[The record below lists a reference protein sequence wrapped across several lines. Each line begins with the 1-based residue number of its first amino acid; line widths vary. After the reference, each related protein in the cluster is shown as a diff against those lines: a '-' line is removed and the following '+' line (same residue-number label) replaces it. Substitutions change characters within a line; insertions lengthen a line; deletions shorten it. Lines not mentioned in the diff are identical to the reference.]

1 MCKIWIFGGT
11 TEGRLLAEY
20 CSREKIPAWVSVAS
34 EYGEE
39 LLRED
44 LLEAENVEN
53 AENLVQNHDMNGR
66 EKSADREGYLA
77 KKNLKNASVSSAVKV
92 LRGRMDR
99 HQMEEFIRN
108 QGIQLVIDATHPH
121 AKLVSEE
128 IQEACRQTGIRLERC
143 LRAEGEQNRGRDWVE
158 VDSIQE
164 AVAFLSSVP
173 GVIFATT
180 GSKELEALC
189 QIPEYPKR
197 VYARVLPISG
207 VLKKCEE
214 LGITGSH
221 LIAMQGP
228 FSTEMNA
235 LFLRQ
240 TKAEWLLTKD
250 SGRAGGFQ
258 EKMEA
263 ARANGTRV
271 VVIRRPE
278 ERGISLNEAMKVL
291 KETDGRTIGE
301 REGIE
306 SEIASAK
313 SKKNIEGVDGE
324 NQEKSNEV
332 ENVPAG
338 EEERKSGTDTVELE
352 ERNKIKPSKTQTV
365 FVTAQKLACDT
376 QKTHLILAGIGMGQ
390 PSQMTGEVLRAIRES
405 DALIGAGRMLESA
418 ERALQDDLLINKE
431 GKIENRQKSATAVEK
446 ERIPGNIRGSYVK
459 CYKAYLPD
467 DVIRIIS
474 EHPEWKQAV
483 ILYSGDTGFFSGAS
497 KMAER
502 LREAG
507 YPFTVYPG
515 ISCIS
520 YLAARLGTH
529 WEDAAI
535 YSAHGREL
543 PVERVMK
550 HLCDPEEAANR
561 AFILMGGKNGAG
573 QFCKRLTQAGYGSVQ
588 VTVGENLSYPEEQI
602 RSGTAEEMGKLEF
615 TDLSLMQLE
624 VLGKIKRGQT
634 EVPNKE
640 KIADDDNIEITNVEK
655 LKMYAQGMVSEKR
668 IQDVQVTESYKND
681 KHKFVLHTNLCQEI
695 PRIMLAAPKS
705 GSGKTLLTC
714 GLLEILRR
722 RGLNPIACKCG
733 PDYIDPMFHRYVLGI
748 PGRNLDSFFLP
759 PEGVREVLADAAREE
774 KAGIAVLEG
783 VMGYYDGLGGT
794 ETAASSWEIAKIT
807 DTPAILL
814 LDCKGASLSAAAMA
828 SGFLHFRE
836 DSQIAGVILNRVSS
850 MYYERLAA
858 AVEEAS
864 GLPVL
869 GYLPES
875 EEYRMESRHLGLFL
889 PGEIDRLRE
898 RIGRLA
904 DQMEK
909 SIAVDRVLE
918 VAGMSLEGENKE
930 KEKTERIERA
940 EKTRKGSEKISPR
953 VRIGVARDEAFCFY
967 YQENFR
973 LLEQMGAEL
982 VYFSPL
988 RDKKIPEGVNGLL
1001 FGGGYPEN
1009 YARELAENA
1018 AMRESVRR
1026 SIAAGMPFLAECGGF
1041 LYLHRTLEGS
1051 DGKHWEMAGVYP
1063 FNAYRTDR
1071 LRRFGYVRL
1080 LTPSGQEIHGHEF
1093 HYWESEEP
1101 GTDWEAVKPT
1111 GNRSWRCIHEK
1122 GAQIGGFPHL
1132 YYASCPEFLRGWL
1145 NVCEKYSEDNGDKF

>member
-20 CSREKIPAWVSVAS
+20 CSREKIEAWVSVAS

-39 LLRED
+39 LLQEELMESGNAGNPD
-44 LLEAENVEN
+44 L
-53 AENLVQNHDMNGR
+53 NHNTC
-66 EKSADREGYLA
+66 LA
-77 KKNLKNASVSSAVKV
+77 KKNLKTVQASSVIKV

-99 HQMEEFIRN
+99 YQMEEFIRN
-108 QGIQLVIDATHPH
+108 QGIHLVIDATHPH
-121 AKLVSEE
+121 ARLVSEE
-128 IQEACRQTGIRLERC
+128 IQEACGRTGVRLERC
-143 LRAEGEQNRGRDWVE
+143 LRAEGEQNKARDWVE

-164 AVAFLSSVP
+164 AVSFLSSVS

-180 GSKELEALC
+180 GSKELEVLC
-189 QIPEYPKR
+189 QIPDYQKR
-197 VYARVLPISG
+197 VYVRVLPTSN
-207 VLKKCEE
+207 VLKKCEK

-228 FSTEMNA
+228 FSTEINT

-258 EKMEA
+258 EKVEA
-263 ARANGTRV
+263 ARENGTRV

-278 ERGISLNEAMKVL
+278 EDGISLEEAMEVL
-291 KETDGRTIGE
+291 KKADEGKVGE
-301 REGIE
+301 
-306 SEIASAK
+306 
-313 SKKNIEGVDGE
+313 
-324 NQEKSNEV
+324 
-332 ENVPAG
+332 
-338 EEERKSGTDTVELE
+338 L
-352 ERNKIKPSKTQTV
+352 
-365 FVTAQKLACDT
+365 
-376 QKTHLILAGIGMGQ
+376 KTHLILAGIGMGQ

-418 ERALQDDLLINKE
+418 ERALQNDLLISKE
-431 GKIENRQKSATAVEK
+431 GKAENRQESAAAVEK
-446 ERIPGNIRGSYVK
+446 ERK

-467 DVIRIIS
+467 EVIQIVS
-474 EHPEWKQAV
+474 KHPEWKQAV

-497 KMAER
+497 RMAER

-515 ISCIS
+515 TSCVS

-543 PVERVMK
+543 SVDRVMK
-550 HLCDPEEAANR
+550 RLCDPEEPAKR

-573 QFCKRLTQAGYGSVQ
+573 QFCERLTQAGYGNVQ
-588 VTVGENLSYPEEQI
+588 VTVGESLSYPEEQI
-602 RSGTAEEMGKLEF
+602 RRGTAEEMKKLEF
-615 TDLSLMQLE
+615 ADLSLMLLE
-624 VLGKIKRGQT
+624 VTDEIKNVKQLKRFEQ
-634 EVPNKE
+634 EDKRLLP
-640 KIADDDNIEITNVEK
+640 ADSVR
-655 LKMYAQGMVSEKR
+655 A
-668 IQDVQVTESYKND
+668 
-681 KHKFVLHTNLCQEI
+681 C

-759 PEGVREVLADAAREE
+759 AEGVRKVLVDAVREE
-774 KAGIAVLEG
+774 QAGIAVLEG

-794 ETAASSWEIAKIT
+794 ETSASSWEIAEIT
-807 DTPAILL
+807 DTPAILV

-828 SGFLHFRE
+828 SGFLHFRKK
-836 DSQIAGVILNRVSS
+836 SHIAGVILNRVSS

-864 GLPVL
+864 GLSVL

-918 VAGMSLEGENKE
+918 VAGMLPLRIENKE
-930 KEKTERIERA
+930 KEKA
-940 EKTRKGSEKISPR
+940 ENESMEAESIAKFPACQEQKVTSR

-988 RDKKIPEGVNGLL
+988 RDKKIPDRVDGLL

-1009 YARELAENA
+1009 YARELAKNA
-1018 AMRESVRR
+1018 AMRESIRR

-1063 FNAYRTDR
+1063 FDAYRTNR

-1080 LTPSGQEIHGHEF
+1080 LTSSGQEIHGHEF
-1093 HYWESEEP
+1093 HYWESEDP

-1122 GAQIGGFPHL
+1122 GGQIGGFPHL
-1132 YYASCPEFLRGWL
+1132 YYASCPDFLRKWL
-1145 NVCEKYSEDNGDKF
+1145 DECAKGSQQKYTN

>member
-20 CSREKIPAWVSVAS
+20 CSREKIEAWVSVAS

-39 LLRED
+39 LLQEELMESGNAGNPD
-44 LLEAENVEN
+44 L
-53 AENLVQNHDMNGR
+53 NHNTC
-66 EKSADREGYLA
+66 LA
-77 KKNLKNASVSSAVKV
+77 KKNLKTVQASSVIKV

-99 HQMEEFIRN
+99 YQMEEFIRN
-108 QGIQLVIDATHPH
+108 QGIHLVIDATHPH
-121 AKLVSEE
+121 ARLVSEE
-128 IQEACRQTGIRLERC
+128 IQEACGRTGVRLERC
-143 LRAEGEQNRGRDWVE
+143 LRAEGEQNKARDWVE

-164 AVAFLSSVP
+164 AVSFLSSVS

-189 QIPEYPKR
+189 QIPDYQKR
-197 VYARVLPISG
+197 VYARVLPTSN
-207 VLKKCEE
+207 VLKKCEK

-228 FSTEMNA
+228 FSTEMNT

-263 ARANGTRV
+263 ARENGTRV

-278 ERGISLNEAMKVL
+278 EDGISLEEAMEVL
-291 KETDGRTIGE
+291 KKADEGKVGE
-301 REGIE
+301 
-306 SEIASAK
+306 
-313 SKKNIEGVDGE
+313 
-324 NQEKSNEV
+324 
-332 ENVPAG
+332 
-338 EEERKSGTDTVELE
+338 L
-352 ERNKIKPSKTQTV
+352 
-365 FVTAQKLACDT
+365 
-376 QKTHLILAGIGMGQ
+376 KTHLILAGIGMGQ

-418 ERALQDDLLINKE
+418 ERALQNNLLISKE
-431 GKIENRQKSATAVEK
+431 GKAENRQESAAAVEK
-446 ERIPGNIRGSYVK
+446 ETK

-467 DVIRIIS
+467 DVIQIVS
-474 EHPEWKQAV
+474 KHPEWKQAV

-497 KMAER
+497 RMAER

-515 ISCIS
+515 TSCVS

-543 PVERVMK
+543 SVDRVMK
-550 HLCDPEEAANR
+550 RLCDPEEPAKR

-573 QFCKRLTQAGYGSVQ
+573 QFCERLTQAGYGNVQ

-602 RSGTAEEMGKLEF
+602 RSGTAEEMKKMEF
-615 TDLSLMQLE
+615 ADLSLMLLE
-624 VLGKIKRGQT
+624 VTDEIKNVKQLKRFEQ
-634 EVPNKE
+634 EDKRLLP
-640 KIADDDNIEITNVEK
+640 ADSV
-655 LKMYAQGMVSEKR
+655 GV
-668 IQDVQVTESYKND
+668 
-681 KHKFVLHTNLCQEI
+681 F

-714 GLLEILRR
+714 GLLEVLRR

-759 PEGVREVLADAAREE
+759 TEGVREVLVDAVREE
-774 KAGIAVLEG
+774 QAGIAVLEG

-794 ETAASSWEIAKIT
+794 ETSASSWEIAEIT
-807 DTPAILL
+807 DTPAILV

-828 SGFLHFRE
+828 SGFLHFRKK
-836 DSQIAGVILNRVSS
+836 SHIAGVILNRVSS

-909 SIAVDRVLE
+909 SIAVERVLE
-918 VAGMSLEGENKE
+918 VAGMLPLRIENKE
-930 KEKTERIERA
+930 KEKA
-940 EKTRKGSEKISPR
+940 ENESMEAESIAKFPACQEQKVTSR

-988 RDKKIPEGVNGLL
+988 RDKKIPDRVDGLL

-1009 YARELAENA
+1009 YARELAKNA
-1018 AMRESVRR
+1018 AMRESIRR

-1063 FNAYRTDR
+1063 FDAYRTNR
-1071 LRRFGYVRL
+1071 LRRFGYVSL
-1080 LTPSGQEIHGHEF
+1080 LTSSGQEIHGHEF
-1093 HYWESEEP
+1093 HYWESEDP

-1122 GAQIGGFPHL
+1122 GGQIGGFPHL
-1132 YYASCPEFLRGWL
+1132 YYASCPDFLRKWL
-1145 NVCEKYSEDNGDKF
+1145 DVCAKGSQKKYIN

>member
-20 CSREKIPAWVSVAS
+20 CSREKIEAWVSVAS

-39 LLRED
+39 LLQEELMESGNAGNPD
-44 LLEAENVEN
+44 L
-53 AENLVQNHDMNGR
+53 NHNTC
-66 EKSADREGYLA
+66 LA
-77 KKNLKNASVSSAVKV
+77 KKNLKTVQASSVIKV

-99 HQMEEFIRN
+99 YQMEEFIRN
-108 QGIQLVIDATHPH
+108 QGIHLVIDATHPH
-121 AKLVSEE
+121 ARLVSEE
-128 IQEACRQTGIRLERC
+128 IQEACGRTGVRLERC
-143 LRAEGEQNRGRDWVE
+143 LRAEGEQNKARDWVE

-164 AVAFLSSVP
+164 AVSFLSSVS

-189 QIPEYPKR
+189 QIPDYQKR
-197 VYARVLPISG
+197 VYARVLPTSN
-207 VLKKCEE
+207 VLKKCEK

-228 FSTEMNA
+228 FSTEMNT

-258 EKMEA
+258 EKVEA
-263 ARANGTRV
+263 ARENGTRV

-278 ERGISLNEAMKVL
+278 EDGISLEEAMEVL
-291 KETDGRTIGE
+291 KKADEGNVGE
-301 REGIE
+301 
-306 SEIASAK
+306 
-313 SKKNIEGVDGE
+313 
-324 NQEKSNEV
+324 
-332 ENVPAG
+332 
-338 EEERKSGTDTVELE
+338 L
-352 ERNKIKPSKTQTV
+352 
-365 FVTAQKLACDT
+365 
-376 QKTHLILAGIGMGQ
+376 KTHLILAGIGMGQ

-418 ERALQDDLLINKE
+418 ERALQNDLLISKE
-431 GKIENRQKSATAVEK
+431 GKAENRQESAAAVEK
-446 ERIPGNIRGSYVK
+446 ETK

-467 DVIRIIS
+467 DVIQIVS
-474 EHPEWKQAV
+474 KHPEWKQAV

-497 KMAER
+497 RMAER

-515 ISCIS
+515 TSCVS

-543 PVERVMK
+543 SVDRVMK
-550 HLCDPEEAANR
+550 RLCDPEEPAKR

-573 QFCKRLTQAGYGSVQ
+573 QFCERLTQAGYGNVQ

-602 RSGTAEEMGKLEF
+602 RSGTAEEMKKLEF
-615 TDLSLMQLE
+615 ADLSLILLE
-624 VLGKIKRGQT
+624 VTDEIKNVKQLKRFEQ
-634 EVPNKE
+634 EDKRLLS
-640 KIADDDNIEITNVEK
+640 ADSV
-655 LKMYAQGMVSEKR
+655 GV
-668 IQDVQVTESYKND
+668 
-681 KHKFVLHTNLCQEI
+681 F

-714 GLLEILRR
+714 GLLEVLRR

-733 PDYIDPMFHRYVLGI
+733 PDYIDPMFHRYVLGT
-748 PGRNLDSFFLP
+748 PGRNLDSFFMP
-759 PEGVREVLADAAREE
+759 AEGVRKVLVDAVREE
-774 KAGIAVLEG
+774 QAGIAVLEG

-794 ETAASSWEIAKIT
+794 ETSASSWEIAEIT
-807 DTPAILL
+807 DTPAILV
-814 LDCKGASLSAAAMA
+814 LDCKGSSLSAAAMA
-828 SGFLHFRE
+828 SGFLHFRKK
-836 DSQIAGVILNRVSS
+836 SHIAGVILNRVSS

-909 SIAVDRVLE
+909 SIAVERVLE
-918 VAGMSLEGENKE
+918 VAGMLPLRIENKE
-930 KEKTERIERA
+930 KEKA
-940 EKTRKGSEKISPR
+940 ENESMEAESIAKFPACQEQKVTSR

-988 RDKKIPEGVNGLL
+988 RDKKIPDRVDGLL

-1009 YARELAENA
+1009 YARELAKNA
-1018 AMRESVRR
+1018 AMRESIRR

-1063 FNAYRTDR
+1063 FDAYRTNR

-1080 LTPSGQEIHGHEF
+1080 LTSSGQEIHGHEF
-1093 HYWESEEP
+1093 HYWESEDP

-1122 GAQIGGFPHL
+1122 GGQIGGFPHL
-1132 YYASCPEFLRGWL
+1132 YYASCPDFLRKWL
-1145 NVCEKYSEDNGDKF
+1145 DVCAKGSQQKYIN

>member
-20 CSREKIPAWVSVAS
+20 CSREKIEAWVSVAS

-39 LLRED
+39 LLQEELMESGNAGNPD
-44 LLEAENVEN
+44 L
-53 AENLVQNHDMNGR
+53 NHNTC
-66 EKSADREGYLA
+66 LA
-77 KKNLKNASVSSAVKV
+77 KKNLKTVQASSVIKV

-99 HQMEEFIRN
+99 YQMEEFIRN
-108 QGIQLVIDATHPH
+108 QGIHLVIDATHPH
-121 AKLVSEE
+121 ARLVSEE
-128 IQEACRQTGIRLERC
+128 IQEACGRTGVRLERC
-143 LRAEGEQNRGRDWVE
+143 LRAEGEQNKARDWVE

-164 AVAFLSSVP
+164 AVSFLSSVS

-189 QIPEYPKR
+189 QIPDYQKR
-197 VYARVLPISG
+197 VYARVLPTSN
-207 VLKKCEE
+207 VLKKCEK

-228 FSTEMNA
+228 FSTEMNT

-258 EKMEA
+258 EKVEA
-263 ARANGTRV
+263 ARENGTRV
-271 VVIRRPE
+271 VVIRRPKE
-278 ERGISLNEAMKVL
+278 DGISLEEAMEVL
-291 KETDGRTIGE
+291 KKADEGNVGE
-301 REGIE
+301 REGRGGEDIE
-306 SEIASAK
+306 REIASAK
-313 SKKNIEGVDGE
+313 RKKNIEGVDGE
-324 NQEKSNEV
+324 NQRKSNV
-332 ENVPAG
+332 
-338 EEERKSGTDTVELE
+338 VEL
-352 ERNKIKPSKTQTV
+352 
-365 FVTAQKLACDT
+365 
-376 QKTHLILAGIGMGQ
+376 KTHLILAGIGMGQ

-418 ERALQDDLLINKE
+418 ERALQNDLLISKE
-431 GKIENRQKSATAVEK
+431 GKAENRQESAAAVEK
-446 ERIPGNIRGSYVK
+446 ETK

-467 DVIRIIS
+467 DVIQIVS
-474 EHPEWKQAV
+474 KHPEWKQAV

-497 KMAER
+497 RMAER

-515 ISCIS
+515 TSCVT

-543 PVERVMK
+543 SVDRVMK
-550 HLCDPEEAANR
+550 HLCDPEEPAKR

-573 QFCKRLTQAGYGSVQ
+573 QFCERLTQAGYGNVQ

-602 RSGTAEEMGKLEF
+602 RSGTAEEMKKLEF
-615 TDLSLMQLE
+615 ADLSLMLLE
-624 VLGKIKRGQT
+624 VTDEIKNVKQLKRFEQ
-634 EVPNKE
+634 EDKRLLP
-640 KIADDDNIEITNVEK
+640 ADSV
-655 LKMYAQGMVSEKR
+655 GV
-668 IQDVQVTESYKND
+668 
-681 KHKFVLHTNLCQEI
+681 F

-714 GLLEILRR
+714 GLLEVLRR

-759 PEGVREVLADAAREE
+759 TEGVRKVLVDAVREE
-774 KAGIAVLEG
+774 QAGIAVLEG

-794 ETAASSWEIAKIT
+794 ETSASSWEIAEIT
-807 DTPAILL
+807 DTPAILV

-828 SGFLHFRE
+828 SGFLHFRKN
-836 DSQIAGVILNRVSS
+836 SHIVGVILNRVSS

-918 VAGMSLEGENKE
+918 VAGMLPLRIENKE
-930 KEKTERIERA
+930 KEKA
-940 EKTRKGSEKISPR
+940 ENESMEAESIAKFPACQEQKVTSR

-988 RDKKIPEGVNGLL
+988 RDKKIPDRVDGLL

-1009 YARELAENA
+1009 YARELAKNT
-1018 AMRESVRR
+1018 AMRESIRR

-1063 FNAYRTDR
+1063 FDAYRTNR

-1080 LTPSGQEIHGHEF
+1080 LTSSGQEIHGHEF
-1093 HYWESEEP
+1093 HYWESEDP

-1122 GAQIGGFPHL
+1122 GGQIGGFPHL
-1132 YYASCPEFLRGWL
+1132 YYASCPDFLRKWL
-1145 NVCEKYSEDNGDKF
+1145 DVCAKGSQQKYIN

>member
-20 CSREKIPAWVSVAS
+20 CSREKIEAWVSVAS

-39 LLRED
+39 LLQEELMESGNAGNQD
-44 LLEAENVEN
+44 L
-53 AENLVQNHDMNGR
+53 NHNTC
-66 EKSADREGYLA
+66 LA
-77 KKNLKNASVSSAVKV
+77 KKNLKTVQASSVIKV

-99 HQMEEFIRN
+99 YQMEEFIRN
-108 QGIQLVIDATHPH
+108 QGIHLVIDATHPH
-121 AKLVSEE
+121 ARLVSEE
-128 IQEACRQTGIRLERC
+128 IQEACGRTGVRLERC
-143 LRAEGEQNRGRDWVE
+143 LRAEGEQNKARDWVE

-164 AVAFLSSVP
+164 AVSFLSSVS

-189 QIPEYPKR
+189 QIPDYQKR
-197 VYARVLPISG
+197 VYARVLPTSN
-207 VLKKCEE
+207 VLKKCEK

-228 FSTEMNA
+228 FSTEMNT
-235 LFLRQ
+235 LFLRE

-258 EKMEA
+258 EKVEA
-263 ARANGTRV
+263 ARENGTRV

-278 ERGISLNEAMKVL
+278 ENGISLEEAMEVL
-291 KETDGRTIGE
+291 KKADEGKVGE
-301 REGIE
+301 
-306 SEIASAK
+306 
-313 SKKNIEGVDGE
+313 
-324 NQEKSNEV
+324 
-332 ENVPAG
+332 
-338 EEERKSGTDTVELE
+338 L
-352 ERNKIKPSKTQTV
+352 
-365 FVTAQKLACDT
+365 
-376 QKTHLILAGIGMGQ
+376 KTHLILAGIGMGQ

-418 ERALQDDLLINKE
+418 ERALQNNLLISKE
-431 GKIENRQKSATAVEK
+431 GKAENRQKSAAAVEK
-446 ERIPGNIRGSYVK
+446 ERK

-467 DVIRIIS
+467 DVIQIVS
-474 EHPEWKQAV
+474 KHPEWKQAV

-497 KMAER
+497 RMAER

-515 ISCIS
+515 TSCVS
-520 YLAARLGTH
+520 YLSARLGTH

-543 PVERVMK
+543 SVDRVMK
-550 HLCDPEEAANR
+550 RLCDPEEPAKR

-573 QFCKRLTQAGYGSVQ
+573 QFCERLTQAGYGNVQ

-602 RSGTAEEMGKLEF
+602 RSGTAEEMKKLEF
-615 TDLSLMQLE
+615 ADLSLMLLE
-624 VLGKIKRGQT
+624 VTDEIKNVKQLKRFEQ
-634 EVPNKE
+634 EDKLLLP
-640 KIADDDNIEITNVEK
+640 ADSV
-655 LKMYAQGMVSEKR
+655 GV
-668 IQDVQVTESYKND
+668 
-681 KHKFVLHTNLCQEI
+681 F

-714 GLLEILRR
+714 GLLEVLRR

-759 PEGVREVLADAAREE
+759 AEGVRKVLVDAVREE
-774 KAGIAVLEG
+774 QAEIAVLEG

-794 ETAASSWEIAKIT
+794 ETSASSWEIAEIT
-807 DTPAILL
+807 DTPAILV

-828 SGFLHFRE
+828 SGFLHFRKK
-836 DSQIAGVILNRVSS
+836 SHIAGVILNRVSS

-909 SIAVDRVLE
+909 SIAVERVLE
-918 VAGMSLEGENKE
+918 VAGMLPLRIENKE
-930 KEKTERIERA
+930 KEKA
-940 EKTRKGSEKISPR
+940 ENESREAESIAKFPACQEQKVTSR

-988 RDKKIPEGVNGLL
+988 RDKKIPNRVDGLL

-1018 AMRESVRR
+1018 AMRESIRR

-1063 FNAYRTDR
+1063 FDAYRTNR

-1080 LTPSGQEIHGHEF
+1080 LTSSGQEIHGHEF
-1093 HYWESEEP
+1093 HYWESEDP

-1122 GAQIGGFPHL
+1122 GGQIGGFPHL
-1132 YYASCPEFLRGWL
+1132 YYASCPDFLRKWL
-1145 NVCEKYSEDNGDKF
+1145 DVCAKGSQQKYIN

>member
-20 CSREKIPAWVSVAS
+20 CSREKIEAWVSVAS

-39 LLRED
+39 LLQEELMESGNAGNPD
-44 LLEAENVEN
+44 L
-53 AENLVQNHDMNGR
+53 NHNTC
-66 EKSADREGYLA
+66 LA
-77 KKNLKNASVSSAVKV
+77 KKNLKTVQASSVIKV

-99 HQMEEFIRN
+99 YQMEEFIRN
-108 QGIQLVIDATHPH
+108 QGIHLVIDATHPH
-121 AKLVSEE
+121 ARLVSEE
-128 IQEACRQTGIRLERC
+128 IQEACGRTGVRLERC
-143 LRAEGEQNRGRDWVE
+143 LRAEGEQNKARDWVE

-164 AVAFLSSVP
+164 AVSFLSSVS

-180 GSKELEALC
+180 GSKELEVLC
-189 QIPEYPKR
+189 QIPDYQKR
-197 VYARVLPISG
+197 VYVRVLPTSN
-207 VLKKCEE
+207 VLKKCEK

-228 FSTEMNA
+228 FSTEINT

-258 EKMEA
+258 EKVEA
-263 ARANGTRV
+263 ARENGTRV

-278 ERGISLNEAMKVL
+278 EDGISLEEAMEVL
-291 KETDGRTIGE
+291 KKADEGKVGE
-301 REGIE
+301 
-306 SEIASAK
+306 
-313 SKKNIEGVDGE
+313 
-324 NQEKSNEV
+324 
-332 ENVPAG
+332 
-338 EEERKSGTDTVELE
+338 L
-352 ERNKIKPSKTQTV
+352 
-365 FVTAQKLACDT
+365 
-376 QKTHLILAGIGMGQ
+376 KTHLILAGIGMGQ

-418 ERALQDDLLINKE
+418 ERALQNDLLISKE
-431 GKIENRQKSATAVEK
+431 GKAENRQESAAAVEK
-446 ERIPGNIRGSYVK
+446 ERK

-467 DVIRIIS
+467 EVIQIVS
-474 EHPEWKQAV
+474 KHPEWKQAV

-497 KMAER
+497 RMAER

-515 ISCIS
+515 TSCVS

-543 PVERVMK
+543 SVDRVMK
-550 HLCDPEEAANR
+550 RLCDPEEPAKR

-573 QFCKRLTQAGYGSVQ
+573 QFCERLTQAGYGNVQ
-588 VTVGENLSYPEEQI
+588 VTVGESLSYPEEQI
-602 RSGTAEEMGKLEF
+602 RSGTAEEMRKLEF
-615 TDLSLMQLE
+615 ADLSLMLLE
-624 VLGKIKRGQT
+624 VTDEIKNVKQLKRFEQ
-634 EVPNKE
+634 EDKRLLP
-640 KIADDDNIEITNVEK
+640 ADSV
-655 LKMYAQGMVSEKR
+655 GV
-668 IQDVQVTESYKND
+668 
-681 KHKFVLHTNLCQEI
+681 F

-748 PGRNLDSFFLP
+748 PGRNLDSFFMP
-759 PEGVREVLADAAREE
+759 AEGVRKVLVDAVREE
-774 KAGIAVLEG
+774 QAGIAVLEG

-794 ETAASSWEIAKIT
+794 ETSASSWEIAEIT
-807 DTPAILL
+807 DTPAILV

-828 SGFLHFRE
+828 SGFLHFRKK
-836 DSQIAGVILNRVSS
+836 SHIAGVILNRVSS

-918 VAGMSLEGENKE
+918 VAGMLPLRIENKE
-930 KEKTERIERA
+930 KEKA
-940 EKTRKGSEKISPR
+940 ENESMEAESIAKFPACQEQKVTSR

-988 RDKKIPEGVNGLL
+988 RDKKIPDRVDGLL

-1009 YARELAENA
+1009 YARELAKNA
-1018 AMRESVRR
+1018 AMRESIRR

-1063 FNAYRTDR
+1063 FDAYRTNR

-1080 LTPSGQEIHGHEF
+1080 LTSSGQEIHGHEF
-1093 HYWESEEP
+1093 HYWESEDT

-1122 GAQIGGFPHL
+1122 GGQIVPR
-1132 YYASCPEFLRGWL
+1132 CI
-1145 NVCEKYSEDNGDKF
+1145 

>member
-20 CSREKIPAWVSVAS
+20 CSREKIEAWVSVAS

-39 LLRED
+39 LLQEELMESGNAGNPD
-44 LLEAENVEN
+44 L
-53 AENLVQNHDMNGR
+53 NHNTC
-66 EKSADREGYLA
+66 LA
-77 KKNLKNASVSSAVKV
+77 KKNLKTVQASSVIKV

-99 HQMEEFIRN
+99 YQMEEFIRN
-108 QGIQLVIDATHPH
+108 QGIHLVIDATHPH
-121 AKLVSEE
+121 ARLVSEE
-128 IQEACRQTGIRLERC
+128 IQEACGRTGVRLERC
-143 LRAEGEQNRGRDWVE
+143 LRAEGEQNKARDWVE

-164 AVAFLSSVP
+164 AVSFLSSVS

-180 GSKELEALC
+180 GSKELEVLC
-189 QIPEYPKR
+189 QIPDYQKR
-197 VYARVLPISG
+197 VYARVLPTSN
-207 VLKKCEE
+207 VLKKCEK

-228 FSTEMNA
+228 FSTEMNT

-258 EKMEA
+258 EKVEA
-263 ARANGTRV
+263 ARENGTRV

-278 ERGISLNEAMKVL
+278 EDGISLEEAMEVL
-291 KETDGRTIGE
+291 KKADEGKVGE
-301 REGIE
+301 
-306 SEIASAK
+306 
-313 SKKNIEGVDGE
+313 
-324 NQEKSNEV
+324 
-332 ENVPAG
+332 
-338 EEERKSGTDTVELE
+338 L
-352 ERNKIKPSKTQTV
+352 
-365 FVTAQKLACDT
+365 
-376 QKTHLILAGIGMGQ
+376 KTHLILAGIGMGQ

-418 ERALQDDLLINKE
+418 ERALQNDLLISKE
-431 GKIENRQKSATAVEK
+431 GKAENRQESAAAVEK
-446 ERIPGNIRGSYVK
+446 ERK

-467 DVIRIIS
+467 DVIQIVS
-474 EHPEWKQAV
+474 KHPEWKQAV

-497 KMAER
+497 RMAER

-515 ISCIS
+515 TSCVS

-543 PVERVMK
+543 SVDRVMK
-550 HLCDPEEAANR
+550 RLCDPEEPAKR

-573 QFCKRLTQAGYGSVQ
+573 QFCERLTQAGYGNVQ

-602 RSGTAEEMGKLEF
+602 RSGTAEEMKKLEF
-615 TDLSLMQLE
+615 ADLSLILLE
-624 VLGKIKRGQT
+624 VTDEIKNVKQLKRFEQ
-634 EVPNKE
+634 EDKRLLP
-640 KIADDDNIEITNVEK
+640 ADSV
-655 LKMYAQGMVSEKR
+655 GV
-668 IQDVQVTESYKND
+668 
-681 KHKFVLHTNLCQEI
+681 F

-714 GLLEILRR
+714 GLLEVLRR

-759 PEGVREVLADAAREE
+759 AEGVRKVLVDAVREE
-774 KAGIAVLEG
+774 QAGIAVLEG

-794 ETAASSWEIAKIT
+794 ETSASSWEIAEIT
-807 DTPAILL
+807 DTPAILV

-828 SGFLHFRE
+828 SGFLHFRKK
-836 DSQIAGVILNRVSS
+836 SHIAGVILNRVSS

-909 SIAVDRVLE
+909 SIAVERVLE
-918 VAGMSLEGENKE
+918 VAGMLPLRIENKE
-930 KEKTERIERA
+930 KEKA
-940 EKTRKGSEKISPR
+940 ENESMEAESIAKFPACQEQKVTSR

-988 RDKKIPEGVNGLL
+988 RDKKIPDRVDGLL

-1009 YARELAENA
+1009 YARELAKNA
-1018 AMRESVRR
+1018 AMRESIRR

-1063 FNAYRTDR
+1063 FDAYRTNR

-1080 LTPSGQEIHGHEF
+1080 LTSSGQEIHGHEF
-1093 HYWESEEP
+1093 HYWESEDP

-1122 GAQIGGFPHL
+1122 GGQIGGFPHL
-1132 YYASCPEFLRGWL
+1132 YYASCPDFLRKWL
-1145 NVCEKYSEDNGDKF
+1145 DECAKGSQQKYTN

>member
-20 CSREKIPAWVSVAS
+20 CSREKIEAWVSVAS

-39 LLRED
+39 LLQEELMESGNAGNPD
-44 LLEAENVEN
+44 L
-53 AENLVQNHDMNGR
+53 NHNTC
-66 EKSADREGYLA
+66 LA
-77 KKNLKNASVSSAVKV
+77 KKNLKTVQASSVIKV

-99 HQMEEFIRN
+99 YQMEEFIRN
-108 QGIQLVIDATHPH
+108 QGIHLVIDATHPH
-121 AKLVSEE
+121 ARLVSEE
-128 IQEACRQTGIRLERC
+128 IQEACGRTGVRLERC
-143 LRAEGEQNRGRDWVE
+143 LRAEGEQNKARDWVE

-164 AVAFLSSVP
+164 AVSFLSSVS

-189 QIPEYPKR
+189 QIPDYQKR
-197 VYARVLPISG
+197 VYARVLPTSN
-207 VLKKCEE
+207 VLKKCEK

-228 FSTEMNA
+228 FSTEMNT

-258 EKMEA
+258 EKVEA
-263 ARANGTRV
+263 ARENGTRV

-278 ERGISLNEAMKVL
+278 EDGISLEEAMEVL
-291 KETDGRTIGE
+291 KKADEGKVGE
-301 REGIE
+301 
-306 SEIASAK
+306 
-313 SKKNIEGVDGE
+313 
-324 NQEKSNEV
+324 
-332 ENVPAG
+332 
-338 EEERKSGTDTVELE
+338 L
-352 ERNKIKPSKTQTV
+352 
-365 FVTAQKLACDT
+365 
-376 QKTHLILAGIGMGQ
+376 KTHLILAGIGMGQ

-418 ERALQDDLLINKE
+418 ERALQNDLLISKE
-431 GKIENRQKSATAVEK
+431 GKAENRQESAAAVEK
-446 ERIPGNIRGSYVK
+446 ERK

-467 DVIRIIS
+467 DVIQIVS
-474 EHPEWKQAV
+474 KHPEWRQAV

-497 KMAER
+497 RMAER

-515 ISCIS
+515 TSCVS

-543 PVERVMK
+543 SVDRVMK
-550 HLCDPEEAANR
+550 RLCDPEEPAKR

-573 QFCKRLTQAGYGSVQ
+573 QFCERLTQAGYGNVQ

-602 RSGTAEEMGKLEF
+602 RSGTAEEMKKLEF
-615 TDLSLMQLE
+615 ADLSLILLE
-624 VLGKIKRGQT
+624 VTDEIKNVKQLKRFEQ
-634 EVPNKE
+634 EDKRLLP
-640 KIADDDNIEITNVEK
+640 ADSV
-655 LKMYAQGMVSEKR
+655 GV
-668 IQDVQVTESYKND
+668 
-681 KHKFVLHTNLCQEI
+681 F

-714 GLLEILRR
+714 GLLEVLRR

-759 PEGVREVLADAAREE
+759 AEGVREVLVDAVREE
-774 KAGIAVLEG
+774 QAGIAVLEG

-794 ETAASSWEIAKIT
+794 ETSASSWEIAEIT
-807 DTPAILL
+807 DTPAILV

-828 SGFLHFRE
+828 SGFLHFRKK
-836 DSQIAGVILNRVSS
+836 SHIVGVILNRVSS

-909 SIAVDRVLE
+909 SIAVERVLE
-918 VAGMSLEGENKE
+918 VAGMLPLRIENKE
-930 KEKTERIERA
+930 KEKA
-940 EKTRKGSEKISPR
+940 ENESMEAESIAKFPACQEQKVTSR

-988 RDKKIPEGVNGLL
+988 RDKKIPDRVDGLL

-1009 YARELAENA
+1009 YARELAKNA
-1018 AMRESVRR
+1018 AMRESIRR

-1063 FNAYRTDR
+1063 FDAYRTNR

-1080 LTPSGQEIHGHEF
+1080 LTSSGQEIHGHEF
-1093 HYWESEEP
+1093 HYWESEDP

-1122 GAQIGGFPHL
+1122 GGQIGGFPHL
-1132 YYASCPEFLRGWL
+1132 YYASCPDFLRKWL
-1145 NVCEKYSEDNGDKF
+1145 DVCAKGSQKKYIN

>member
-20 CSREKIPAWVSVAS
+20 CSREKIEAWVSVAS

-39 LLRED
+39 LLQEELMESGNAGNPD
-44 LLEAENVEN
+44 L
-53 AENLVQNHDMNGR
+53 NHNTC
-66 EKSADREGYLA
+66 LA
-77 KKNLKNASVSSAVKV
+77 KKNLKTVQASSVIKV

-99 HQMEEFIRN
+99 YQMEEFIRN
-108 QGIQLVIDATHPH
+108 QGIHLVIDATHPH
-121 AKLVSEE
+121 ARLVSEE
-128 IQEACRQTGIRLERC
+128 IQEACGRTGVRLERC
-143 LRAEGEQNRGRDWVE
+143 LRAEGEQNKARDWVE

-164 AVAFLSSVP
+164 AVSFLSSVS

-189 QIPEYPKR
+189 QIPDYQKR
-197 VYARVLPISG
+197 VYARVLPTSN
-207 VLKKCEE
+207 VLKKCEK

-228 FSTEMNA
+228 FSTEMNT

-258 EKMEA
+258 EKVEA
-263 ARANGTRV
+263 ARENGTRV

-278 ERGISLNEAMKVL
+278 EDGISLEEAMEVL
-291 KETDGRTIGE
+291 KKADEGNVGE
-301 REGIE
+301 
-306 SEIASAK
+306 
-313 SKKNIEGVDGE
+313 
-324 NQEKSNEV
+324 
-332 ENVPAG
+332 
-338 EEERKSGTDTVELE
+338 L
-352 ERNKIKPSKTQTV
+352 
-365 FVTAQKLACDT
+365 
-376 QKTHLILAGIGMGQ
+376 KTHLILAGIGMGQ

-418 ERALQDDLLINKE
+418 ERALQNDLLISKE
-431 GKIENRQKSATAVEK
+431 GKAENRQESAAAVEK
-446 ERIPGNIRGSYVK
+446 ETK

-467 DVIRIIS
+467 DVIQIVS
-474 EHPEWKQAV
+474 KHPEWKQAV

-497 KMAER
+497 RMAER

-515 ISCIS
+515 TSCVS

-543 PVERVMK
+543 SVDRVMK
-550 HLCDPEEAANR
+550 RLCDPEEPAKR

-573 QFCKRLTQAGYGSVQ
+573 QFCERLTQAGYGNVQ

-602 RSGTAEEMGKLEF
+602 RSGTAEEMRKLEF
-615 TDLSLMQLE
+615 ADLSLMLLE
-624 VLGKIKRGQT
+624 VTDEIKNVKQLKRFEQ
-634 EVPNKE
+634 EDKRLLP
-640 KIADDDNIEITNVEK
+640 ADSV
-655 LKMYAQGMVSEKR
+655 GV
-668 IQDVQVTESYKND
+668 
-681 KHKFVLHTNLCQEI
+681 F

-714 GLLEILRR
+714 GLLEVLRR

-759 PEGVREVLADAAREE
+759 AEGVREVLVDVVREE
-774 KAGIAVLEG
+774 QAGIAVLEG

-794 ETAASSWEIAKIT
+794 ETSASSWEIAEIT
-807 DTPAILL
+807 DTPAILV

-828 SGFLHFRE
+828 SGFLHFRKK
-836 DSQIAGVILNRVSS
+836 SHIAGVILNRVSS

-909 SIAVDRVLE
+909 SIAVERVLE
-918 VAGMSLEGENKE
+918 VAGMLPLRIENKE
-930 KEKTERIERA
+930 KEKA
-940 EKTRKGSEKISPR
+940 ENESMEAESIAKFPACQEQKVTSR

-988 RDKKIPEGVNGLL
+988 RDKKIPDRVDGLL

-1009 YARELAENA
+1009 YARELAKNA
-1018 AMRESVRR
+1018 AMRESIRR

-1063 FNAYRTDR
+1063 FDAYRTNR

-1080 LTPSGQEIHGHEF
+1080 LTSSGQEIHGHEF
-1093 HYWESEEP
+1093 HYWESEDP

-1122 GAQIGGFPHL
+1122 GGQIGGFPHL
-1132 YYASCPEFLRGWL
+1132 YYASCPDFLRKWL
-1145 NVCEKYSEDNGDKF
+1145 DVCAKGSQQKYIN

>member
-20 CSREKIPAWVSVAS
+20 CSREKIEAWVSVAS

-39 LLRED
+39 LLQEELMESGNAGNPD
-44 LLEAENVEN
+44 L
-53 AENLVQNHDMNGR
+53 NHNTC
-66 EKSADREGYLA
+66 LA
-77 KKNLKNASVSSAVKV
+77 KKNLKTVQASSVIKV

-99 HQMEEFIRN
+99 YQMEEFIRN
-108 QGIQLVIDATHPH
+108 QGIHLVIDATHPH
-121 AKLVSEE
+121 ARLVSEE
-128 IQEACRQTGIRLERC
+128 IQEACGRTGVRLERC
-143 LRAEGEQNRGRDWVE
+143 LRAEGEQNKARDWVE

-164 AVAFLSSVP
+164 AVSFLSSVS

-180 GSKELEALC
+180 GSKELEVLC
-189 QIPEYPKR
+189 QIPDYQKR
-197 VYARVLPISG
+197 VYARVLPTSN
-207 VLKKCEE
+207 VLKKCEK

-228 FSTEMNA
+228 FSTEMNT

-258 EKMEA
+258 EKVEA
-263 ARANGTRV
+263 ARENGTRV

-278 ERGISLNEAMKVL
+278 EDGISLEEAMEVL
-291 KETDGRTIGE
+291 KKADEGNVGE
-301 REGIE
+301 
-306 SEIASAK
+306 
-313 SKKNIEGVDGE
+313 
-324 NQEKSNEV
+324 
-332 ENVPAG
+332 
-338 EEERKSGTDTVELE
+338 L
-352 ERNKIKPSKTQTV
+352 
-365 FVTAQKLACDT
+365 
-376 QKTHLILAGIGMGQ
+376 KTHLILAGIGMGQ

-418 ERALQDDLLINKE
+418 ERALQNDLLISKE
-431 GKIENRQKSATAVEK
+431 GKAENRQESAAAMEK
-446 ERIPGNIRGSYVK
+446 ERKY
-459 CYKAYLPD
+459 YKAYLPD
-467 DVIRIIS
+467 DVIQIVS
-474 EHPEWKQAV
+474 KHPEWKQAV

-497 KMAER
+497 RMAER

-515 ISCIS
+515 TSCVS

-543 PVERVMK
+543 SVDRVMK
-550 HLCDPEEAANR
+550 RLCDPEEPAKR

-573 QFCKRLTQAGYGSVQ
+573 QFCERLTQAGYGNVQ

-602 RSGTAEEMGKLEF
+602 RSGTAEEMKKLEF
-615 TDLSLMQLE
+615 ADLSLILLE
-624 VLGKIKRGQT
+624 VTDEIKNVKQLKRFEQ
-634 EVPNKE
+634 EDKRLLP
-640 KIADDDNIEITNVEK
+640 ADSV
-655 LKMYAQGMVSEKR
+655 GV
-668 IQDVQVTESYKND
+668 
-681 KHKFVLHTNLCQEI
+681 F

-714 GLLEILRR
+714 GLLEVLRR

-759 PEGVREVLADAAREE
+759 AEGVREVLVDAVREE
-774 KAGIAVLEG
+774 QAGIAVLEG

-794 ETAASSWEIAKIT
+794 ETSASSWEIAEIT
-807 DTPAILL
+807 DTPAILV

-828 SGFLHFRE
+828 SGFLHFRKK
-836 DSQIAGVILNRVSS
+836 SHIAGVILNRVSS

-918 VAGMSLEGENKE
+918 VAGMLPLRIENKE
-930 KEKTERIERA
+930 KEKA
-940 EKTRKGSEKISPR
+940 ENESMEAESIAKFPACQEQKVTSR

-988 RDKKIPEGVNGLL
+988 RDKKIPDRVDGLL

-1009 YARELAENA
+1009 YARELAKNA
-1018 AMRESVRR
+1018 AMRESIRR

-1063 FNAYRTDR
+1063 FDAYRTNR

-1080 LTPSGQEIHGHEF
+1080 LTSSGQEIHGHEF
-1093 HYWESEEP
+1093 HYWESEDP

-1122 GAQIGGFPHL
+1122 GGQIGGFPHL
-1132 YYASCPEFLRGWL
+1132 YYASCPDFLRKWL
-1145 NVCEKYSEDNGDKF
+1145 DVCAKGSQQKYIN

>member
-20 CSREKIPAWVSVAS
+20 CSREKIEAWVSVAS

-39 LLRED
+39 LLQEELMESGNAGNPD
-44 LLEAENVEN
+44 L
-53 AENLVQNHDMNGR
+53 NHNTC
-66 EKSADREGYLA
+66 LA
-77 KKNLKNASVSSAVKV
+77 KKNLKTVQASSVIKV

-99 HQMEEFIRN
+99 YQMEEFIRN
-108 QGIQLVIDATHPH
+108 QGIHLVIDATHPH
-121 AKLVSEE
+121 ARLVSEE
-128 IQEACRQTGIRLERC
+128 IQEACGRTGVRLERC
-143 LRAEGEQNRGRDWVE
+143 LRAEGEQNKARDWVE

-164 AVAFLSSVP
+164 AVSFLSSVS

-180 GSKELEALC
+180 GSKELEVLC
-189 QIPEYPKR
+189 QIPDYQKR
-197 VYARVLPISG
+197 VYARVLPTSN
-207 VLKKCEE
+207 VLKKCEK

-228 FSTEMNA
+228 FSTEMNT

-258 EKMEA
+258 EKVEA
-263 ARANGTRV
+263 ARENGTRV

-278 ERGISLNEAMKVL
+278 ENGISLEEAMEVL
-291 KETDGRTIGE
+291 KKADEGKVGE
-301 REGIE
+301 
-306 SEIASAK
+306 
-313 SKKNIEGVDGE
+313 
-324 NQEKSNEV
+324 
-332 ENVPAG
+332 
-338 EEERKSGTDTVELE
+338 L
-352 ERNKIKPSKTQTV
+352 
-365 FVTAQKLACDT
+365 
-376 QKTHLILAGIGMGQ
+376 KTHLILAGIGMGQ
-390 PSQMTGEVLRAIRES
+390 PSQMTGEVLRSIRES

-418 ERALQDDLLINKE
+418 ERALQNDLLISKE
-431 GKIENRQKSATAVEK
+431 GKAENRLESAAAVEK
-446 ERIPGNIRGSYVK
+446 ERK

-467 DVIRIIS
+467 DVIQIVS
-474 EHPEWKQAV
+474 KHPEWKQAV

-497 KMAER
+497 RMAER

-515 ISCIS
+515 TSCVS

-543 PVERVMK
+543 SVDRVMK
-550 HLCDPEEAANR
+550 RLCDPEEPAKR

-573 QFCKRLTQAGYGSVQ
+573 QFCERLTQAGYGNVQ
-588 VTVGENLSYPEEQI
+588 VTVGESLSYPEEQI
-602 RSGTAEEMGKLEF
+602 RSGTAEEMKKLEF
-615 TDLSLMQLE
+615 ADLSLILLE
-624 VLGKIKRGQT
+624 VTDEIKNVKQLKRFEQ
-634 EVPNKE
+634 EDKRLLP
-640 KIADDDNIEITNVEK
+640 ADSV
-655 LKMYAQGMVSEKR
+655 GV
-668 IQDVQVTESYKND
+668 
-681 KHKFVLHTNLCQEI
+681 F

-759 PEGVREVLADAAREE
+759 AEGVRKVLVDAVREE
-774 KAGIAVLEG
+774 QAGIAVLEG

-794 ETAASSWEIAKIT
+794 ETSASSWEIAEIT
-807 DTPAILL
+807 DTPAILV

-828 SGFLHFRE
+828 SGFLHFRKK
-836 DSQIAGVILNRVSS
+836 SHIAGVILNRVSS

-918 VAGMSLEGENKE
+918 VAGMLPLRIENKE
-930 KEKTERIERA
+930 KEKA
-940 EKTRKGSEKISPR
+940 ENESMEAESIAKFPACQEQKVTSR

-988 RDKKIPEGVNGLL
+988 RDKKIPDRVDGLL

-1009 YARELAENA
+1009 YARELAKNA
-1018 AMRESVRR
+1018 AMRESIRR

-1063 FNAYRTDR
+1063 FDAYRTNR

-1080 LTPSGQEIHGHEF
+1080 LTSSGQEIHGHEF
-1093 HYWESEEP
+1093 HYWESEDP

-1122 GAQIGGFPHL
+1122 GGQIGGFPHL
-1132 YYASCPEFLRGWL
+1132 YYASCPDFLRKWL
-1145 NVCEKYSEDNGDKF
+1145 DECAKGSQKKYIN

>member
-20 CSREKIPAWVSVAS
+20 CSREKIEAWVSVAS

-39 LLRED
+39 LLQEELMESGDAGNPD
-44 LLEAENVEN
+44 L
-53 AENLVQNHDMNGR
+53 NHNTC
-66 EKSADREGYLA
+66 LA
-77 KKNLKNASVSSAVKV
+77 KKNLKTVQASSVIKV

-99 HQMEEFIRN
+99 YQMEEFIRN
-108 QGIQLVIDATHPH
+108 QGIHLVIDATHPH
-121 AKLVSEE
+121 ARLVSEE
-128 IQEACRQTGIRLERC
+128 IQEACGRTGVRLERC
-143 LRAEGEQNRGRDWVE
+143 LRAEGEQKKARDWVE

-164 AVAFLSSVP
+164 AVSFLSSVS

-189 QIPEYPKR
+189 QIPDYQKR
-197 VYARVLPISG
+197 VYARVLPTSN
-207 VLKKCEE
+207 VLKKCEK

-228 FSTEMNA
+228 FSTEMNT

-258 EKMEA
+258 EKVEA
-263 ARANGTRV
+263 ARENGTRV

-278 ERGISLNEAMKVL
+278 EDGISLEEAMEVL
-291 KETDGRTIGE
+291 KKADEGNVGE
-301 REGIE
+301 
-306 SEIASAK
+306 
-313 SKKNIEGVDGE
+313 
-324 NQEKSNEV
+324 
-332 ENVPAG
+332 
-338 EEERKSGTDTVELE
+338 L
-352 ERNKIKPSKTQTV
+352 
-365 FVTAQKLACDT
+365 
-376 QKTHLILAGIGMGQ
+376 KTHLILAGIGMGQ

-418 ERALQDDLLINKE
+418 ERALQNDLLISKE
-431 GKIENRQKSATAVEK
+431 GKAENRQESAAAVEK
-446 ERIPGNIRGSYVK
+446 ERK

-467 DVIRIIS
+467 DVIQIVS

-497 KMAER
+497 RMAER

-515 ISCIS
+515 TSCVS

-543 PVERVMK
+543 SVDRVMK
-550 HLCDPEEAANR
+550 RLCDPEEPAKR

-573 QFCKRLTQAGYGSVQ
+573 QFCERLTQAGYGNVQ

-602 RSGTAEEMGKLEF
+602 RSGTAEEMKKLEF
-615 TDLSLMQLE
+615 ADLSLMLLE
-624 VLGKIKRGQT
+624 VTDEIKNVKQLKRFEQ
-634 EVPNKE
+634 EDKRLLP
-640 KIADDDNIEITNVEK
+640 ADSV
-655 LKMYAQGMVSEKR
+655 GV
-668 IQDVQVTESYKND
+668 
-681 KHKFVLHTNLCQEI
+681 F

-714 GLLEILRR
+714 GLLEVLRR

-759 PEGVREVLADAAREE
+759 AEGVRKVLVDAVREE
-774 KAGIAVLEG
+774 QAGIAVLEG

-794 ETAASSWEIAKIT
+794 ETSASSWEIAEIT
-807 DTPAILL
+807 DTPAILV
-814 LDCKGASLSAAAMA
+814 LDCKGASLSVAAMA
-828 SGFLHFRE
+828 SGFLHFRKK
-836 DSQIAGVILNRVSS
+836 SHIAGVILNRVSS

-918 VAGMSLEGENKE
+918 VAGMLPLRIENKG
-930 KEKTERIERA
+930 KEKA
-940 EKTRKGSEKISPR
+940 ENESMEAESIAKFPACQEQKVTSR

-988 RDKKIPEGVNGLL
+988 RDKKIPDRVDGLL

-1009 YARELAENA
+1009 YARELAKNT
-1018 AMRESVRR
+1018 AMRESIRR

-1063 FNAYRTDR
+1063 FDAYRTNR

-1080 LTPSGQEIHGHEF
+1080 LTSSGQEIHGHEF
-1093 HYWESEEP
+1093 HYWESEDP

-1122 GAQIGGFPHL
+1122 GGQIGGFPHL
-1132 YYASCPEFLRGWL
+1132 YYASCPDFLRKWL
-1145 NVCEKYSEDNGDKF
+1145 DVCAKGSQKKYIN

>member
-20 CSREKIPAWVSVAS
+20 CSREKIEAWVSVAS

-39 LLRED
+39 LLQEELMESGNAGNPD
-44 LLEAENVEN
+44 L
-53 AENLVQNHDMNGR
+53 NHNTC
-66 EKSADREGYLA
+66 LA
-77 KKNLKNASVSSAVKV
+77 KKNLKTVQASSVIKV

-99 HQMEEFIRN
+99 YQMEEFIRN
-108 QGIQLVIDATHPH
+108 QGIHLVIDATHPH
-121 AKLVSEE
+121 ARLVSEE
-128 IQEACRQTGIRLERC
+128 IQEACGRTGVRLERC
-143 LRAEGEQNRGRDWVE
+143 LRAGGEQNKARDWVE

-164 AVAFLSSVP
+164 AVSFLSSVS

-180 GSKELEALC
+180 GSKELEVLC
-189 QIPEYPKR
+189 QIPDYQKR
-197 VYARVLPISG
+197 VYARVLPTSN
-207 VLKKCEE
+207 VLKKCEK

-228 FSTEMNA
+228 FSTEMNT

-258 EKMEA
+258 EKVEA
-263 ARANGTRV
+263 ARENGTRV

-278 ERGISLNEAMKVL
+278 EDGISLEEAMEVL
-291 KETDGRTIGE
+291 KKADEGKVGE
-301 REGIE
+301 
-306 SEIASAK
+306 
-313 SKKNIEGVDGE
+313 
-324 NQEKSNEV
+324 
-332 ENVPAG
+332 
-338 EEERKSGTDTVELE
+338 L
-352 ERNKIKPSKTQTV
+352 
-365 FVTAQKLACDT
+365 
-376 QKTHLILAGIGMGQ
+376 KTHLILAGIGMGQ

-418 ERALQDDLLINKE
+418 ERALQNDLLISKE
-431 GKIENRQKSATAVEK
+431 GKAENRQESAAAVEK
-446 ERIPGNIRGSYVK
+446 ERK

-467 DVIRIIS
+467 DVIQIVS
-474 EHPEWKQAV
+474 KHPEWKQAV

-497 KMAER
+497 RMAER

-515 ISCIS
+515 TSCVS

-543 PVERVMK
+543 SVDRVMK
-550 HLCDPEEAANR
+550 RLCDPEEPAKR

-573 QFCKRLTQAGYGSVQ
+573 QFCERLTQAGYGNVQ

-602 RSGTAEEMGKLEF
+602 RSGTAEEMKKLEF
-615 TDLSLMQLE
+615 ADLSLILLE
-624 VLGKIKRGQT
+624 VTDEIKNVKQLKRFEQ
-634 EVPNKE
+634 EDKRLLP
-640 KIADDDNIEITNVEK
+640 ADSV
-655 LKMYAQGMVSEKR
+655 GV
-668 IQDVQVTESYKND
+668 
-681 KHKFVLHTNLCQEI
+681 F

-714 GLLEILRR
+714 GLLEVLRR

-759 PEGVREVLADAAREE
+759 AEGVRKVLVDAVREE
-774 KAGIAVLEG
+774 QAGIAVLEG

-794 ETAASSWEIAKIT
+794 ETSASSWEIAEIT
-807 DTPAILL
+807 DTPAILV
-814 LDCKGASLSAAAMA
+814 LDCKGASLSVAAMA
-828 SGFLHFRE
+828 SGFLHFRKK
-836 DSQIAGVILNRVSS
+836 SHIAGVILNRVSS

-918 VAGMSLEGENKE
+918 VAGMLPLRIENKE
-930 KEKTERIERA
+930 KEKA
-940 EKTRKGSEKISPR
+940 ENESMEAESIAKFPACQEQKVTSR

-988 RDKKIPEGVNGLL
+988 RDKKIPDRVDGLL

-1009 YARELAENA
+1009 YARELAKNA
-1018 AMRESVRR
+1018 AMRESIRR

-1063 FNAYRTDR
+1063 FDAYRTNR

-1080 LTPSGQEIHGHEF
+1080 LTSSGQEIHGHEF
-1093 HYWESEEP
+1093 HYWESEDP

-1122 GAQIGGFPHL
+1122 GGQIGGFPHL
-1132 YYASCPEFLRGWL
+1132 YYASCPDFLRKWL
-1145 NVCEKYSEDNGDKF
+1145 DVCAKGSQQKYIN

>member
-20 CSREKIPAWVSVAS
+20 CSREKIEAWVSVAS

-39 LLRED
+39 LLQEELMESGNAGNPD
-44 LLEAENVEN
+44 L
-53 AENLVQNHDMNGR
+53 NHNTC
-66 EKSADREGYLA
+66 LA
-77 KKNLKNASVSSAVKV
+77 KKNLKTDQASSVIKV

-99 HQMEEFIRN
+99 YQMEEFIRN
-108 QGIQLVIDATHPH
+108 QGIHLVIDATHPH
-121 AKLVSEE
+121 ARLVSEE
-128 IQEACRQTGIRLERC
+128 IQEACGRTGVRLERC
-143 LRAEGEQNRGRDWVE
+143 LRAEGEQNKARDWVE

-164 AVAFLSSVP
+164 AVSFLSSVS

-189 QIPEYPKR
+189 QIPDYQKR
-197 VYARVLPISG
+197 VYARVLPTSN
-207 VLKKCEE
+207 VLKKCEK

-228 FSTEMNA
+228 FSTEMNT

-258 EKMEA
+258 EKVEA
-263 ARANGTRV
+263 ARENGTRV

-278 ERGISLNEAMKVL
+278 EDGISLEEAMEVL
-291 KETDGRTIGE
+291 KKADEGNVGE
-301 REGIE
+301 
-306 SEIASAK
+306 
-313 SKKNIEGVDGE
+313 
-324 NQEKSNEV
+324 
-332 ENVPAG
+332 
-338 EEERKSGTDTVELE
+338 L
-352 ERNKIKPSKTQTV
+352 
-365 FVTAQKLACDT
+365 
-376 QKTHLILAGIGMGQ
+376 KTHLILAGIGMGQ

-405 DALIGAGRMLESA
+405 DALIGAVRMLESA
-418 ERALQDDLLINKE
+418 ERALQNDLLISKE
-431 GKIENRQKSATAVEK
+431 EKAENRQESTAAVEK
-446 ERIPGNIRGSYVK
+446 ETK

-467 DVIRIIS
+467 DVIQIVS
-474 EHPEWKQAV
+474 KHPEWKQAV

-497 KMAER
+497 RMAER

-515 ISCIS
+515 TSCVS

-543 PVERVMK
+543 SVDRVMK
-550 HLCDPEEAANR
+550 RLCDPEEPAKR
-561 AFILMGGKNGAG
+561 AFILMGGKNRAG
-573 QFCKRLTQAGYGSVQ
+573 QFCEHLTQAGYGNVQ

-602 RSGTAEEMGKLEF
+602 RSGTAEEMRKLEF
-615 TDLSLMQLE
+615 ADLSLMLLE
-624 VLGKIKRGQT
+624 VTDEIKNVKQLKRLEQ
-634 EVPNKE
+634 EDKRLLP
-640 KIADDDNIEITNVEK
+640 ADSV
-655 LKMYAQGMVSEKR
+655 GV
-668 IQDVQVTESYKND
+668 
-681 KHKFVLHTNLCQEI
+681 F

-759 PEGVREVLADAAREE
+759 AEGVRKVLVDAVREE
-774 KAGIAVLEG
+774 QAGIAVLEG

-794 ETAASSWEIAKIT
+794 ETSASSWEIAEIT
-807 DTPAILL
+807 DTPAILV

-828 SGFLHFRE
+828 SGFLHFRKK
-836 DSQIAGVILNRVSS
+836 SHIAGVILNRVSS

-909 SIAVDRVLE
+909 SIAVEQVLE
-918 VAGMSLEGENKE
+918 VAGMLPLRIENKE
-930 KEKTERIERA
+930 KEKA
-940 EKTRKGSEKISPR
+940 ENESMEAESIAKFPACQEQKVTSR

-967 YQENFR
+967 YQENFH

-988 RDKKIPEGVNGLL
+988 RDKKIPDRVDGLL

-1009 YARELAENA
+1009 YARELAKNA
-1018 AMRESVRR
+1018 AMRESIRR

-1063 FNAYRTDR
+1063 FDAYRTNR

-1080 LTPSGQEIHGHEF
+1080 LTSSGQEIHGHEF
-1093 HYWESEEP
+1093 HYWESEDP

-1122 GAQIGGFPHL
+1122 GGQIGGFPHL
-1132 YYASCPEFLRGWL
+1132 YYVSCPDFLRKWL
-1145 NVCEKYSEDNGDKF
+1145 DVCAKGSQQKYIN

>member
-20 CSREKIPAWVSVAS
+20 CSREKIEAWVSVAS

-39 LLRED
+39 LLQEELMESGNAGNPD
-44 LLEAENVEN
+44 L
-53 AENLVQNHDMNGR
+53 NHNTC
-66 EKSADREGYLA
+66 LA
-77 KKNLKNASVSSAVKV
+77 KKSLKNVQASSVIKV

-99 HQMEEFIRN
+99 YQMEEFIRN
-108 QGIQLVIDATHPH
+108 QGIHLVIDATHPH
-121 AKLVSEE
+121 ARLVSEE
-128 IQEACRQTGIRLERC
+128 IQEACGRTGVRLERC
-143 LRAEGEQNRGRDWVE
+143 LRAEGEQNKARDWVE

-164 AVAFLSSVP
+164 AVSFLSSVS

-189 QIPEYPKR
+189 QIPDYQKR
-197 VYARVLPISG
+197 VYARVLPTSN
-207 VLKKCEE
+207 VLKKCEK

-228 FSTEMNA
+228 FSTEMNT

-258 EKMEA
+258 EKVEA
-263 ARANGTRV
+263 ARENGTRV

-278 ERGISLNEAMKVL
+278 ENGISLEEAMEVL
-291 KETDGRTIGE
+291 KKADEGKVGE
-301 REGIE
+301 
-306 SEIASAK
+306 
-313 SKKNIEGVDGE
+313 
-324 NQEKSNEV
+324 
-332 ENVPAG
+332 
-338 EEERKSGTDTVELE
+338 L
-352 ERNKIKPSKTQTV
+352 
-365 FVTAQKLACDT
+365 
-376 QKTHLILAGIGMGQ
+376 KTHLILAGIGMGQ

-418 ERALQDDLLINKE
+418 ERALQNDLLISKE
-431 GKIENRQKSATAVEK
+431 GKAENRQESAAAVEK
-446 ERIPGNIRGSYVK
+446 ERK

-467 DVIRIIS
+467 DVIQIVS

-497 KMAER
+497 RMAER

-515 ISCIS
+515 TSCVS

-543 PVERVMK
+543 SVDRVMK
-550 HLCDPEEAANR
+550 RLCDPEEPAKR

-573 QFCKRLTQAGYGSVQ
+573 QFCERLTQAGYGNVQ

-602 RSGTAEEMGKLEF
+602 RSGTAEEMKKLEF
-615 TDLSLMQLE
+615 ADLSLMLLE
-624 VLGKIKRGQT
+624 VTDEIKNVKQLKRFEQ
-634 EVPNKE
+634 EDKRLLP
-640 KIADDDNIEITNVEK
+640 ADSV
-655 LKMYAQGMVSEKR
+655 GV
-668 IQDVQVTESYKND
+668 
-681 KHKFVLHTNLCQEI
+681 F

-714 GLLEILRR
+714 GLLEVLRR

-759 PEGVREVLADAAREE
+759 AEGVREVLVDVVREE
-774 KAGIAVLEG
+774 QAGIAVLEG

-794 ETAASSWEIAKIT
+794 ETSASSWEIAEIT
-807 DTPAILL
+807 DTPAILV

-836 DSQIAGVILNRVSS
+836 KSHIAGVILNRVSS

-864 GLPVL
+864 RLPVL

-875 EEYRMESRHLGLFL
+875 EEYHMESRHLGLFL

-909 SIAVDRVLE
+909 SIAVERVLE
-918 VAGMSLEGENKE
+918 VAGMLPLRIENKE
-930 KEKTERIERA
+930 KEKA
-940 EKTRKGSEKISPR
+940 ENESMEAESIAKFPACQEQKVTSR

-988 RDKKIPEGVNGLL
+988 RDKKIPDRVDGLL

-1009 YARELAENA
+1009 YARELAKNA
-1018 AMRESVRR
+1018 AMRESIRR

-1063 FNAYRTDR
+1063 FDAYRTNR

-1080 LTPSGQEIHGHEF
+1080 LTSSGQEIHGHEF
-1093 HYWESEEP
+1093 HYWESEDP

-1122 GAQIGGFPHL
+1122 GGQIGGFPHL
-1132 YYASCPEFLRGWL
+1132 YYASCPDFLRKWL
-1145 NVCEKYSEDNGDKF
+1145 DVCAKGSQKKYIN

>member
-1 MCKIWIFGGT
+1 
-11 TEGRLLAEY
+11 
-20 CSREKIPAWVSVAS
+20 
-34 EYGEE
+34 
-39 LLRED
+39 
-44 LLEAENVEN
+44 
-53 AENLVQNHDMNGR
+53 
-66 EKSADREGYLA
+66 
-77 KKNLKNASVSSAVKV
+77 
-92 LRGRMDR
+92 
-99 HQMEEFIRN
+99 MEEFIRN
-108 QGIQLVIDATHPH
+108 QGIHLVIDATHPH
-121 AKLVSEE
+121 ARLVSEE
-128 IQEACRQTGIRLERC
+128 IQEACGRTGVRLERC
-143 LRAEGEQNRGRDWVE
+143 LRAEGEQNKARDWVE

-164 AVAFLSSVP
+164 AVSFLSSVS

-189 QIPEYPKR
+189 QIPDYQKR
-197 VYARVLPISG
+197 VYARVLPTSN
-207 VLKKCEE
+207 VLKKCEK

-228 FSTEMNA
+228 FSTEMNT

-258 EKMEA
+258 EKVEA
-263 ARANGTRV
+263 ARENGTRV

-278 ERGISLNEAMKVL
+278 EDGISLEEAMEVL
-291 KETDGRTIGE
+291 KKADEGNVGE
-301 REGIE
+301 
-306 SEIASAK
+306 
-313 SKKNIEGVDGE
+313 
-324 NQEKSNEV
+324 
-332 ENVPAG
+332 
-338 EEERKSGTDTVELE
+338 L
-352 ERNKIKPSKTQTV
+352 
-365 FVTAQKLACDT
+365 
-376 QKTHLILAGIGMGQ
+376 KTHLILAGIGMGQ

-418 ERALQDDLLINKE
+418 ERALQNDLLISKE
-431 GKIENRQKSATAVEK
+431 GKAENRQESAAAVEK
-446 ERIPGNIRGSYVK
+446 ETK

-467 DVIRIIS
+467 NVIQIVS
-474 EHPEWKQAV
+474 KHPEWKQAV

-497 KMAER
+497 RMAER

-515 ISCIS
+515 TSCVS

-543 PVERVMK
+543 SVDRVMK
-550 HLCDPEEAANR
+550 HLCDPEEPAKR

-573 QFCKRLTQAGYGSVQ
+573 QFCERLTQAGYGNVQ

-602 RSGTAEEMGKLEF
+602 RSGAAEEMKKLEF
-615 TDLSLMQLE
+615 ADLSLILLE
-624 VLGKIKRGQT
+624 VTDEIKNVKQLKRFEQ
-634 EVPNKE
+634 EDKRLLP
-640 KIADDDNIEITNVEK
+640 ADSV
-655 LKMYAQGMVSEKR
+655 GV
-668 IQDVQVTESYKND
+668 
-681 KHKFVLHTNLCQEI
+681 F

-714 GLLEILRR
+714 GLLEVLRR

-759 PEGVREVLADAAREE
+759 AEGVREVLVDAVREE
-774 KAGIAVLEG
+774 QAGIAVLEG

-794 ETAASSWEIAKIT
+794 ETSASSWEIAEIT
-807 DTPAILL
+807 DTPAILV
-814 LDCKGASLSAAAMA
+814 LDCKGASLSVAAMA
-828 SGFLHFRE
+828 SGFLHFRKK
-836 DSQIAGVILNRVSS
+836 SHIAGVILNRVSS

-875 EEYRMESRHLGLFL
+875 EECRMESRHLGLFL

-918 VAGMSLEGENKE
+918 VAGMLPLRIENKE
-930 KEKTERIERA
+930 KEKA
-940 EKTRKGSEKISPR
+940 ENESMEAESIAKFPACQEQKVTSR

-967 YQENFR
+967 YQENFH

-988 RDKKIPEGVNGLL
+988 RDKKIPDRVDGLL

-1009 YARELAENA
+1009 YARELAKNA
-1018 AMRESVRR
+1018 AMRESIRR

-1063 FNAYRTDR
+1063 FDAYRTNR

-1080 LTPSGQEIHGHEF
+1080 LTSSGQEIHGHEF
-1093 HYWESEEP
+1093 HYWESEDP

-1122 GAQIGGFPHL
+1122 GGQIGGFPHL
-1132 YYASCPEFLRGWL
+1132 YYASCPDFLRKWL
-1145 NVCEKYSEDNGDKF
+1145 DVCAKGSQQKYIN

>member
-20 CSREKIPAWVSVAS
+20 CSREKIEAWVSVAS

-39 LLRED
+39 LLQEELMESGNAGNPD
-44 LLEAENVEN
+44 L
-53 AENLVQNHDMNGR
+53 NHNTC
-66 EKSADREGYLA
+66 LA
-77 KKNLKNASVSSAVKV
+77 KKSLKNVQASSVIKV

-99 HQMEEFIRN
+99 YQMEEFIRN
-108 QGIQLVIDATHPH
+108 QGIHLVIDATHPH
-121 AKLVSEE
+121 ARLVSEE
-128 IQEACRQTGIRLERC
+128 IQEACGRTGVRLERC
-143 LRAEGEQNRGRDWVE
+143 LRAEGEQNKARDWVE
-158 VDSIQE
+158 VDTIQE
-164 AVAFLSSVP
+164 AVSFLSSVS

-189 QIPEYPKR
+189 QIPDYQKR
-197 VYARVLPISG
+197 VYARVLPTSN
-207 VLKKCEE
+207 VLRKCEK

-228 FSTEMNA
+228 FSTEMNT

-258 EKMEA
+258 EKVEA
-263 ARANGTRV
+263 ARENGTRV

-278 ERGISLNEAMKVL
+278 EDGISLEEAMEVL
-291 KETDGRTIGE
+291 KKADEGNVGE
-301 REGIE
+301 
-306 SEIASAK
+306 
-313 SKKNIEGVDGE
+313 
-324 NQEKSNEV
+324 
-332 ENVPAG
+332 
-338 EEERKSGTDTVELE
+338 L
-352 ERNKIKPSKTQTV
+352 
-365 FVTAQKLACDT
+365 
-376 QKTHLILAGIGMGQ
+376 KTHLILAGIGMGQ

-418 ERALQDDLLINKE
+418 ERALQNDLLISKE
-431 GKIENRQKSATAVEK
+431 GKAENRQESAAAVEK
-446 ERIPGNIRGSYVK
+446 ERK

-467 DVIRIIS
+467 DVIQIVS

-497 KMAER
+497 RMAER

-515 ISCIS
+515 TSCVS

-543 PVERVMK
+543 SVDRVMK
-550 HLCDPEEAANR
+550 RLCDPEEPAKR

-573 QFCKRLTQAGYGSVQ
+573 QFCERLTQAGYGNVQ

-602 RSGTAEEMGKLEF
+602 RSGTAEEMKKLEF
-615 TDLSLMQLE
+615 ADLSLMLLE
-624 VLGKIKRGQT
+624 VTDEIKNVKQLKRFEQ
-634 EVPNKE
+634 EDKRLLP
-640 KIADDDNIEITNVEK
+640 ADSV
-655 LKMYAQGMVSEKR
+655 GV
-668 IQDVQVTESYKND
+668 
-681 KHKFVLHTNLCQEI
+681 F

-714 GLLEILRR
+714 GLLEVLRR

-759 PEGVREVLADAAREE
+759 AEGVREVLVDVVREE
-774 KAGIAVLEG
+774 QAGIAVLEG

-794 ETAASSWEIAKIT
+794 ETSASSWEIAEIT
-807 DTPAILL
+807 DTPAILV

-828 SGFLHFRE
+828 SGFLHFRKK
-836 DSQIAGVILNRVSS
+836 SHIAGVILNRVSS

-875 EEYRMESRHLGLFL
+875 EEYHMESRHLGLFL

-909 SIAVDRVLE
+909 SIAVERVLE
-918 VAGMSLEGENKE
+918 VAGMLPLRIENKE
-930 KEKTERIERA
+930 KEKA
-940 EKTRKGSEKISPR
+940 ENESMEAESIAKFPACQEQKVTSR

-988 RDKKIPEGVNGLL
+988 RDKKIPDRVDGLL

-1009 YARELAENA
+1009 YARELAKNA
-1018 AMRESVRR
+1018 AMRESIRR

-1063 FNAYRTDR
+1063 FDAYRTNR

-1080 LTPSGQEIHGHEF
+1080 LTSSGQEIHGHEF
-1093 HYWESEEP
+1093 HYWESEDP

-1122 GAQIGGFPHL
+1122 GGQIGGFPHL
-1132 YYASCPEFLRGWL
+1132 YYASCPDFLRKWL
-1145 NVCEKYSEDNGDKF
+1145 DVCAKGSQKKYIN

>member
-20 CSREKIPAWVSVAS
+20 CSREKIEAWVSVAS

-39 LLRED
+39 LLQEELMESGNAGNPD
-44 LLEAENVEN
+44 L
-53 AENLVQNHDMNGR
+53 NHNTC
-66 EKSADREGYLA
+66 LA
-77 KKNLKNASVSSAVKV
+77 KKNLKTVQASSVIKV

-99 HQMEEFIRN
+99 YQMEEFIRN
-108 QGIQLVIDATHPH
+108 QGIHLVIDATHPH
-121 AKLVSEE
+121 ARLVSEE
-128 IQEACRQTGIRLERC
+128 IQEACGRTGVRLERC
-143 LRAEGEQNRGRDWVE
+143 LRAEGEQNKARDWVE

-164 AVAFLSSVP
+164 AVSFLSSVS

-189 QIPEYPKR
+189 QIPDYQKR
-197 VYARVLPISG
+197 VYARVLPTSN
-207 VLKKCEE
+207 VLKKCEK

-228 FSTEMNA
+228 FSTEMNT

-263 ARANGTRV
+263 ARENGTRV

-278 ERGISLNEAMKVL
+278 EDGISLEEAMEVL
-291 KETDGRTIGE
+291 KKADEGKVGE
-301 REGIE
+301 
-306 SEIASAK
+306 
-313 SKKNIEGVDGE
+313 
-324 NQEKSNEV
+324 
-332 ENVPAG
+332 
-338 EEERKSGTDTVELE
+338 L
-352 ERNKIKPSKTQTV
+352 
-365 FVTAQKLACDT
+365 
-376 QKTHLILAGIGMGQ
+376 KTHLILAGIGMGQ

-418 ERALQDDLLINKE
+418 ERALQNDLLISKE
-431 GKIENRQKSATAVEK
+431 GKAENRQESAAAVEK
-446 ERIPGNIRGSYVK
+446 ERK

-467 DVIRIIS
+467 DVIQIVS
-474 EHPEWKQAV
+474 KHPEWKQAV

-497 KMAER
+497 RMAER

-515 ISCIS
+515 TSCVS

-543 PVERVMK
+543 SVDRVMK
-550 HLCDPEEAANR
+550 RLCDPEEPAKR

-573 QFCKRLTQAGYGSVQ
+573 QFCERLTQAGYGNVQ

-602 RSGTAEEMGKLEF
+602 RSGTAEEMKKLEF
-615 TDLSLMQLE
+615 ADLSLMLLE
-624 VLGKIKRGQT
+624 VTDEIKNVKQLKRFEQ
-634 EVPNKE
+634 EDKRLLP
-640 KIADDDNIEITNVEK
+640 ADSV
-655 LKMYAQGMVSEKR
+655 GV
-668 IQDVQVTESYKND
+668 
-681 KHKFVLHTNLCQEI
+681 F

-714 GLLEILRR
+714 GLLEVLRR

-759 PEGVREVLADAAREE
+759 AEGVRKVLVDAVREE
-774 KAGIAVLEG
+774 QAGIAVLEG

-794 ETAASSWEIAKIT
+794 ETSASSWEIAEIT
-807 DTPAILL
+807 DTPAILV
-814 LDCKGASLSAAAMA
+814 LDCKGASLSAAAIA

-836 DSQIAGVILNRVSS
+836 KSHIAGVILNRVSS

-918 VAGMSLEGENKE
+918 VAGMLPLRIENKG
-930 KEKTERIERA
+930 KEKA
-940 EKTRKGSEKISPR
+940 ENESMEAESIAKFPACQEQKVTSR

-988 RDKKIPEGVNGLL
+988 RDKKIPDRVDGLL

-1009 YARELAENA
+1009 YARELAKNA
-1018 AMRESVRR
+1018 AMRESIRR

-1063 FNAYRTDR
+1063 FDAYRTNR

-1080 LTPSGQEIHGHEF
+1080 LTSSGQEIHGHEF
-1093 HYWESEEP
+1093 HYWESEDP

-1122 GAQIGGFPHL
+1122 GGQIGGFPHL
-1132 YYASCPEFLRGWL
+1132 YYASCPDFLRKWL
-1145 NVCEKYSEDNGDKF
+1145 DVCAKGSQKKYIN

>member
-20 CSREKIPAWVSVAS
+20 CSREKIEAWVSVAS

-39 LLRED
+39 LLQEELMESGNAGNPD
-44 LLEAENVEN
+44 L
-53 AENLVQNHDMNGR
+53 NHNTC
-66 EKSADREGYLA
+66 LA
-77 KKNLKNASVSSAVKV
+77 KKSLKNVQASSVIKV

-99 HQMEEFIRN
+99 YQMEEFIRN
-108 QGIQLVIDATHPH
+108 QGIHLVIDATHPH
-121 AKLVSEE
+121 ARLVSEE
-128 IQEACRQTGIRLERC
+128 IQEACGRTGVRLERC
-143 LRAEGEQNRGRDWVE
+143 LRAEGEQNKARDWVE

-164 AVAFLSSVP
+164 AVSFLSSVS

-189 QIPEYPKR
+189 QIPDYQKR
-197 VYARVLPISG
+197 VYARVLPTSN
-207 VLKKCEE
+207 VLKKCEK

-228 FSTEMNA
+228 FSTEMNT

-258 EKMEA
+258 EKVEA
-263 ARANGTRV
+263 ARENGTRV

-278 ERGISLNEAMKVL
+278 EDGISLEEAMEVL
-291 KETDGRTIGE
+291 KKADEGNVGE
-301 REGIE
+301 
-306 SEIASAK
+306 
-313 SKKNIEGVDGE
+313 
-324 NQEKSNEV
+324 
-332 ENVPAG
+332 
-338 EEERKSGTDTVELE
+338 L
-352 ERNKIKPSKTQTV
+352 
-365 FVTAQKLACDT
+365 
-376 QKTHLILAGIGMGQ
+376 KTHLILAGIGMGQ

-418 ERALQDDLLINKE
+418 ERALQNDLLISKE
-431 GKIENRQKSATAVEK
+431 GKAENRQESAAAMEK
-446 ERIPGNIRGSYVK
+446 ERKY
-459 CYKAYLPD
+459 YKAYLPD
-467 DVIRIIS
+467 DVIQIVS
-474 EHPEWKQAV
+474 KHPEWKQAV

-497 KMAER
+497 RMAEW

-515 ISCIS
+515 TSCVS

-543 PVERVMK
+543 SVDRVMK
-550 HLCDPEEAANR
+550 RLCDPEEPAKR

-573 QFCKRLTQAGYGSVQ
+573 QFCERLTQAGYGNVQ

-602 RSGTAEEMGKLEF
+602 RSGTAEEMKKLEF
-615 TDLSLMQLE
+615 ADLSLMLLE
-624 VLGKIKRGQT
+624 VTDEIKNVKQLKRFEQ
-634 EVPNKE
+634 EDKRLLP
-640 KIADDDNIEITNVEK
+640 ADSV
-655 LKMYAQGMVSEKR
+655 GV
-668 IQDVQVTESYKND
+668 
-681 KHKFVLHTNLCQEI
+681 F

-714 GLLEILRR
+714 GLLEVLRR

-759 PEGVREVLADAAREE
+759 AEGVREVLVDAVREE
-774 KAGIAVLEG
+774 QAGIAVLEG

-794 ETAASSWEIAKIT
+794 ETSASSWEIAEIT
-807 DTPAILL
+807 DTPAILV
-814 LDCKGASLSAAAMA
+814 LDCKGASLSAAAIA

-836 DSQIAGVILNRVSS
+836 KSHIAGVILNRVSS

-875 EEYRMESRHLGLFL
+875 EEYHMESRHLGLFL

-918 VAGMSLEGENKE
+918 VAGMLPLRIENKE
-930 KEKTERIERA
+930 KEKA
-940 EKTRKGSEKISPR
+940 ENESMEAESIAKFPACQEQKVTSR

-988 RDKKIPEGVNGLL
+988 RDKKIPDRVDGLL

-1009 YARELAENA
+1009 YARELAKNA
-1018 AMRESVRR
+1018 AMRESIRR

-1063 FNAYRTDR
+1063 FDAYRTNR

-1080 LTPSGQEIHGHEF
+1080 LTSSGQEIHGHEF
-1093 HYWESEEP
+1093 HYWESEDP

-1122 GAQIGGFPHL
+1122 GGQIGGFPHL
-1132 YYASCPEFLRGWL
+1132 YYASCPDFLRKWL
-1145 NVCEKYSEDNGDKF
+1145 DVCAKGSQKKYIN

>member
-20 CSREKIPAWVSVAS
+20 CSREKIEAWVSVAS

-39 LLRED
+39 LLQEELMESGNAGNPD
-44 LLEAENVEN
+44 L
-53 AENLVQNHDMNGR
+53 NHNTC
-66 EKSADREGYLA
+66 LA
-77 KKNLKNASVSSAVKV
+77 KKNLKTVQASSVIKV

-99 HQMEEFIRN
+99 YQMEEFIRN
-108 QGIQLVIDATHPH
+108 QGIHLVIDATHPH
-121 AKLVSEE
+121 ARLVSEE
-128 IQEACRQTGIRLERC
+128 IQEACGRTGVRLERC
-143 LRAEGEQNRGRDWVE
+143 LRAEGEQNKARDWVE

-164 AVAFLSSVP
+164 AVSFLSSVS

-189 QIPEYPKR
+189 QIPDYQKR
-197 VYARVLPISG
+197 VYARVLPTSN
-207 VLKKCEE
+207 VLKKCEK

-228 FSTEMNA
+228 FSTEMNT

-258 EKMEA
+258 EKVEA
-263 ARANGTRV
+263 ARENGTRV

-278 ERGISLNEAMKVL
+278 EDGISLEEAMEVL
-291 KETDGRTIGE
+291 KKADEGKVGE
-301 REGIE
+301 
-306 SEIASAK
+306 
-313 SKKNIEGVDGE
+313 
-324 NQEKSNEV
+324 
-332 ENVPAG
+332 
-338 EEERKSGTDTVELE
+338 L
-352 ERNKIKPSKTQTV
+352 
-365 FVTAQKLACDT
+365 
-376 QKTHLILAGIGMGQ
+376 KTHLILAGIGMGQ

-418 ERALQDDLLINKE
+418 ERALQNDLLISKE
-431 GKIENRQKSATAVEK
+431 GKTENRQESAAAVKK
-446 ERIPGNIRGSYVK
+446 ERK

-467 DVIRIIS
+467 DVIQIVS
-474 EHPEWKQAV
+474 KHPEWKQAV

-497 KMAER
+497 RMAER

-515 ISCIS
+515 TSCVS

-543 PVERVMK
+543 SVDRVMK
-550 HLCDPEEAANR
+550 RLCDPEEPAKR

-573 QFCKRLTQAGYGSVQ
+573 QFCERLTQAGYGNVQ

-602 RSGTAEEMGKLEF
+602 RSGTAEEMKKLEF
-615 TDLSLMQLE
+615 ADLSLMLLE
-624 VLGKIKRGQT
+624 VTDEIKNVKQLKRFEQ
-634 EVPNKE
+634 EDKRLLP
-640 KIADDDNIEITNVEK
+640 ADSV
-655 LKMYAQGMVSEKR
+655 GV
-668 IQDVQVTESYKND
+668 
-681 KHKFVLHTNLCQEI
+681 F

-714 GLLEILRR
+714 GLLEVLRR

-748 PGRNLDSFFLP
+748 PGRNLDSFFMP
-759 PEGVREVLADAAREE
+759 AEGVRKVLVDAVREE
-774 KAGIAVLEG
+774 QAGIAVLEG

-794 ETAASSWEIAKIT
+794 ETSASSWEIAEIT
-807 DTPAILL
+807 DTPAILV

-828 SGFLHFRE
+828 SGFLHFRKK
-836 DSQIAGVILNRVSS
+836 SHIAGVILNRVSS

-909 SIAVDRVLE
+909 SIAVEQVLE
-918 VAGMSLEGENKE
+918 VAGMLPLRIENKE
-930 KEKTERIERA
+930 KEKA
-940 EKTRKGSEKISPR
+940 ENESMEAESIAKFPACQEQKVTSR

-988 RDKKIPEGVNGLL
+988 RDKKIPDRVDGLL

-1009 YARELAENA
+1009 YARELAKNA
-1018 AMRESVRR
+1018 AMRESIRR

-1041 LYLHRTLEGS
+1041 LYLHRMLEGS

-1063 FNAYRTDR
+1063 FDAYRTNR

-1080 LTPSGQEIHGHEF
+1080 LTSSGQEIHGHEF
-1093 HYWESEEP
+1093 HYWESEDP

-1122 GAQIGGFPHL
+1122 GGQIGGFPHL
-1132 YYASCPEFLRGWL
+1132 YYASCPDFLRKWL
-1145 NVCEKYSEDNGDKF
+1145 DVCAKGSQQKYIN

>member
-20 CSREKIPAWVSVAS
+20 CSREKIEAWVSVAS

-39 LLRED
+39 LLQEELMESGNAGNPD
-44 LLEAENVEN
+44 L
-53 AENLVQNHDMNGR
+53 NHNTC
-66 EKSADREGYLA
+66 LA
-77 KKNLKNASVSSAVKV
+77 KKNLKTVQASSVIKV

-99 HQMEEFIRN
+99 YQMEEFIRN
-108 QGIQLVIDATHPH
+108 QGIHLVIDATHPH
-121 AKLVSEE
+121 ARLVSEE
-128 IQEACRQTGIRLERC
+128 IQEACGRTGVRLERC
-143 LRAEGEQNRGRDWVE
+143 LRAEGEQNKARDWVE

-164 AVAFLSSVP
+164 AVSFLSSVS

-180 GSKELEALC
+180 GSKELEVLC
-189 QIPEYPKR
+189 QIPDYQKR
-197 VYARVLPISG
+197 VYARVLPTSN
-207 VLKKCEE
+207 VLKKCEK

-228 FSTEMNA
+228 FFTEMNT

-258 EKMEA
+258 EKVEA
-263 ARANGTRV
+263 ARENGTRV

-278 ERGISLNEAMKVL
+278 EDGISLEEAMEVL
-291 KETDGRTIGE
+291 KKADEGKVGE
-301 REGIE
+301 
-306 SEIASAK
+306 
-313 SKKNIEGVDGE
+313 
-324 NQEKSNEV
+324 
-332 ENVPAG
+332 
-338 EEERKSGTDTVELE
+338 L
-352 ERNKIKPSKTQTV
+352 
-365 FVTAQKLACDT
+365 
-376 QKTHLILAGIGMGQ
+376 KTHLILAGIGMGQ

-418 ERALQDDLLINKE
+418 ERALQNDLLISKE
-431 GKIENRQKSATAVEK
+431 GKAENRQESAAAVEK
-446 ERIPGNIRGSYVK
+446 ETK

-467 DVIRIIS
+467 DVIQIVS
-474 EHPEWKQAV
+474 KHPEWKQAV

-497 KMAER
+497 RMAER

-507 YPFTVYPG
+507 YPFTVYTG
-515 ISCIS
+515 TSCVS

-543 PVERVMK
+543 SVDRVMK
-550 HLCDPEEAANR
+550 RLCDPEEPAKR

-573 QFCKRLTQAGYGSVQ
+573 QFCERLTQAGYGNVQ
-588 VTVGENLSYPEEQI
+588 VTVGESLSYPEEQI
-602 RSGTAEEMGKLEF
+602 RSGTAEEMKKLEF
-615 TDLSLMQLE
+615 ADLSLMLLE
-624 VLGKIKRGQT
+624 VTDEIKNVKQLKRFEQ
-634 EVPNKE
+634 EDKRLLP
-640 KIADDDNIEITNVEK
+640 ADSV
-655 LKMYAQGMVSEKR
+655 GV
-668 IQDVQVTESYKND
+668 
-681 KHKFVLHTNLCQEI
+681 F

-714 GLLEILRR
+714 GLLEVLRR

-759 PEGVREVLADAAREE
+759 AEGVRKVLVDAVREE
-774 KAGIAVLEG
+774 QAGIAVLEG

-794 ETAASSWEIAKIT
+794 ETSASSWEIAEIT
-807 DTPAILL
+807 DTPAILV

-828 SGFLHFRE
+828 SGFLHFRKK
-836 DSQIAGVILNRVSS
+836 SHIAGVILNRVSS

-909 SIAVDRVLE
+909 SIAVEQVLE
-918 VAGMSLEGENKE
+918 VAGMLPLRIENKE
-930 KEKTERIERA
+930 KEKA
-940 EKTRKGSEKISPR
+940 ENESMEAESIAKFPACQEQKVTSR

-988 RDKKIPEGVNGLL
+988 RDKKIPDRVDGLL

-1009 YARELAENA
+1009 YARELAKNA
-1018 AMRESVRR
+1018 AMRESIRR

-1063 FNAYRTDR
+1063 FDAYRTNR

-1080 LTPSGQEIHGHEF
+1080 LTSSGQEIHGHEF
-1093 HYWESEEP
+1093 HYWESEDP

-1122 GAQIGGFPHL
+1122 GGQIGGFPHL
-1132 YYASCPEFLRGWL
+1132 YYASCPDFLRKWL
-1145 NVCEKYSEDNGDKF
+1145 DVCAKGSQQKYTN

>member
-20 CSREKIPAWVSVAS
+20 CSREKIEAWVSVAS

-39 LLRED
+39 LLQEELMESGNAGNPD
-44 LLEAENVEN
+44 L
-53 AENLVQNHDMNGR
+53 NHNTKESGQC
-66 EKSADREGYLA
+66 ADKEICFA
-77 KKNLKNASVSSAVKV
+77 KKSLKNVQASSVIKV

-99 HQMEEFIRN
+99 YQMEEFIRN
-108 QGIQLVIDATHPH
+108 QGIHLVIDATHPH
-121 AKLVSEE
+121 ARLVSEE
-128 IQEACRQTGIRLERC
+128 IQGACGRTGVRLERC
-143 LRAEGEQNRGRDWVE
+143 LRAEGEQNKARDWVE

-164 AVAFLSSVP
+164 AVSFLSSVS

-189 QIPEYPKR
+189 QIPDYQKR
-197 VYARVLPISG
+197 VYARVLPTSN
-207 VLKKCEE
+207 VLKKCEK

-228 FSTEMNA
+228 FSTEMNT

-258 EKMEA
+258 EKVEA
-263 ARANGTRV
+263 ARENGTRV

-278 ERGISLNEAMKVL
+278 EDGISLEEAMEVL
-291 KETDGRTIGE
+291 KKADEGNVGE
-301 REGIE
+301 
-306 SEIASAK
+306 
-313 SKKNIEGVDGE
+313 
-324 NQEKSNEV
+324 
-332 ENVPAG
+332 
-338 EEERKSGTDTVELE
+338 L
-352 ERNKIKPSKTQTV
+352 
-365 FVTAQKLACDT
+365 
-376 QKTHLILAGIGMGQ
+376 KTHLILAGIGMGQ

-418 ERALQDDLLINKE
+418 ERALQNDLLISKE
-431 GKIENRQKSATAVEK
+431 GKAENRQESAAAVEK
-446 ERIPGNIRGSYVK
+446 ERK

-467 DVIRIIS
+467 DVIQIVS
-474 EHPEWKQAV
+474 KHPEWKQAV

-497 KMAER
+497 RMAER

-515 ISCIS
+515 TSCVS

-543 PVERVMK
+543 SVDRVMK
-550 HLCDPEEAANR
+550 RLCDPEEPAKR

-573 QFCKRLTQAGYGSVQ
+573 QFCERLTQAGYGNVQ

-602 RSGTAEEMGKLEF
+602 RSGTAEEMKKLEF
-615 TDLSLMQLE
+615 ADLSLMLLE
-624 VLGKIKRGQT
+624 VTDEIKNVKQLKRFEQ
-634 EVPNKE
+634 EDKRLLP
-640 KIADDDNIEITNVEK
+640 ADSV
-655 LKMYAQGMVSEKR
+655 GV
-668 IQDVQVTESYKND
+668 
-681 KHKFVLHTNLCQEI
+681 F

-714 GLLEILRR
+714 GLLEVLRR

-759 PEGVREVLADAAREE
+759 TEGVREVLVDAVREE
-774 KAGIAVLEG
+774 QAGIAVLEG

-794 ETAASSWEIAKIT
+794 ETSASSWEIAEIT
-807 DTPAILL
+807 DTPAILV

-828 SGFLHFRE
+828 SGFLHFRKK
-836 DSQIAGVILNRVSS
+836 SHIAGVILNRVSS

-909 SIAVDRVLE
+909 SIAVERVLE
-918 VAGMSLEGENKE
+918 VAGMLPLRVENKE
-930 KEKTERIERA
+930 KEKA
-940 EKTRKGSEKISPR
+940 ENESMEAESIAKFPACQEQKVTSR

-967 YQENFR
+967 YQENFH

-988 RDKKIPEGVNGLL
+988 RDKKIPDRVDGLL

-1018 AMRESVRR
+1018 VMRESIRR

-1063 FNAYRTDR
+1063 FDAYRTNR

-1080 LTPSGQEIHGHEF
+1080 LTSSGQEIHGHEF
-1093 HYWESEEP
+1093 HYWESEDP

-1122 GAQIGGFPHL
+1122 GGQIGGFPHL
-1132 YYASCPEFLRGWL
+1132 YYASCPDFLRKWL
-1145 NVCEKYSEDNGDKF
+1145 DVCAKGSQKKYIN

>member
-20 CSREKIPAWVSVAS
+20 CSREKIEAWVSVAS

-39 LLRED
+39 LLQEELMESGNAGNQD
-44 LLEAENVEN
+44 L
-53 AENLVQNHDMNGR
+53 NHNTC
-66 EKSADREGYLA
+66 LA
-77 KKNLKNASVSSAVKV
+77 KKNLKTVQASSVIKV

-99 HQMEEFIRN
+99 YQMEEFIRN
-108 QGIQLVIDATHPH
+108 QGIHLVIDATHPH
-121 AKLVSEE
+121 ARLVSEE
-128 IQEACRQTGIRLERC
+128 IQEACGRTGVRLERC
-143 LRAEGEQNRGRDWVE
+143 LRAEGEQNKARDWVE

-164 AVAFLSSVP
+164 AVSFLSSVS

-189 QIPEYPKR
+189 QIPDYQKR
-197 VYARVLPISG
+197 VYARVLPTSN
-207 VLKKCEE
+207 VLKKCEK

-228 FSTEMNA
+228 FSTEMNT

-258 EKMEA
+258 EKVEA
-263 ARANGTRV
+263 ARENGTRV

-278 ERGISLNEAMKVL
+278 EDGISLEEAMEVL
-291 KETDGRTIGE
+291 KKADEGNVGE
-301 REGIE
+301 
-306 SEIASAK
+306 
-313 SKKNIEGVDGE
+313 
-324 NQEKSNEV
+324 
-332 ENVPAG
+332 
-338 EEERKSGTDTVELE
+338 L
-352 ERNKIKPSKTQTV
+352 
-365 FVTAQKLACDT
+365 
-376 QKTHLILAGIGMGQ
+376 KTHLILAGIGMGQ

-418 ERALQDDLLINKE
+418 ERALQNDLLISKE
-431 GKIENRQKSATAVEK
+431 GKAENRQESAAAVEK
-446 ERIPGNIRGSYVK
+446 ETK

-467 DVIRIIS
+467 DVIQIVS
-474 EHPEWKQAV
+474 KHPEWKQAV

-497 KMAER
+497 RMAER

-515 ISCIS
+515 TSCVS
-520 YLAARLGTH
+520 YLSARLGTH

-543 PVERVMK
+543 SVDRVMK
-550 HLCDPEEAANR
+550 RLCDPEEPAKR

-573 QFCKRLTQAGYGSVQ
+573 QFCERLTQAGYGNVQ

-602 RSGTAEEMGKLEF
+602 RSGTAEEMKKLEF
-615 TDLSLMQLE
+615 ADLSLMLLE
-624 VLGKIKRGQT
+624 VTDEIKNVKQLKRFEQ
-634 EVPNKE
+634 EDKRLLP
-640 KIADDDNIEITNVEK
+640 ADSV
-655 LKMYAQGMVSEKR
+655 GV
-668 IQDVQVTESYKND
+668 
-681 KHKFVLHTNLCQEI
+681 F

-714 GLLEILRR
+714 GLLEVLRR

-759 PEGVREVLADAAREE
+759 TEGVRKVLVEAVREE
-774 KAGIAVLEG
+774 QAGIAVLEG

-794 ETAASSWEIAKIT
+794 ETSASSWEIAEIT
-807 DTPAILL
+807 DTPAILV

-828 SGFLHFRE
+828 SGFLHFRKK
-836 DSQIAGVILNRVSS
+836 SHIAGVILNRVSS

-918 VAGMSLEGENKE
+918 VAGMLPLRIENKE
-930 KEKTERIERA
+930 KEKA
-940 EKTRKGSEKISPR
+940 ENESMEAESIAKFPACQEQKVTSR

-988 RDKKIPEGVNGLL
+988 RDKKIPDRVDGLL

-1009 YARELAENA
+1009 YARELAKNA
-1018 AMRESVRR
+1018 AMRESIRR

-1063 FNAYRTDR
+1063 FDAYRTNR

-1080 LTPSGQEIHGHEF
+1080 LTSSGQEIHGHEF
-1093 HYWESEEP
+1093 HYWESEDP

-1122 GAQIGGFPHL
+1122 GGQIGGFPHL
-1132 YYASCPEFLRGWL
+1132 YYASCPDFLRKWL
-1145 NVCEKYSEDNGDKF
+1145 DVCAKGSQQKYIN

>member
-20 CSREKIPAWVSVAS
+20 CSREKIEAWVSVAS

-39 LLRED
+39 LLQEELMESGNAGNPD
-44 LLEAENVEN
+44 L
-53 AENLVQNHDMNGR
+53 NHNTC
-66 EKSADREGYLA
+66 LA
-77 KKNLKNASVSSAVKV
+77 KKNLKTVQASSVIKV

-99 HQMEEFIRN
+99 YQMEEFIRN
-108 QGIQLVIDATHPH
+108 QGIHLVIDATHPH
-121 AKLVSEE
+121 ARLVSEE
-128 IQEACRQTGIRLERC
+128 IQEACGRTGVRLERC
-143 LRAEGEQNRGRDWVE
+143 LRAEGEQNKARDWVE

-164 AVAFLSSVP
+164 AVSFLSSVS

-189 QIPEYPKR
+189 QIPDYQKR
-197 VYARVLPISG
+197 VYARVLPTSN
-207 VLKKCEE
+207 VLKKCEK

-228 FSTEMNA
+228 FSTEMNT

-258 EKMEA
+258 EKVEA
-263 ARANGTRV
+263 ARENGTRV

-278 ERGISLNEAMKVL
+278 EDGISLEEAMEVL
-291 KETDGRTIGE
+291 KKADEGNVGE
-301 REGIE
+301 
-306 SEIASAK
+306 
-313 SKKNIEGVDGE
+313 
-324 NQEKSNEV
+324 
-332 ENVPAG
+332 
-338 EEERKSGTDTVELE
+338 L
-352 ERNKIKPSKTQTV
+352 
-365 FVTAQKLACDT
+365 
-376 QKTHLILAGIGMGQ
+376 KTHLILAGIGMGQ

-418 ERALQDDLLINKE
+418 ERALQNNLLISKE
-431 GKIENRQKSATAVEK
+431 GKAENRQESAVAVEK
-446 ERIPGNIRGSYVK
+446 ETK

-467 DVIRIIS
+467 DVIQIVS
-474 EHPEWKQAV
+474 KHPEWKQAV
-483 ILYSGDTGFFSGAS
+483 VLYSGDTGFFSGAS
-497 KMAER
+497 RMSER

-515 ISCIS
+515 TSCVT

-543 PVERVMK
+543 SVDRVMK
-550 HLCDPEEAANR
+550 RLCDPEEEAKR

-573 QFCKRLTQAGYGSVQ
+573 QFCERLTQAGYGNVQ

-602 RSGTAEEMGKLEF
+602 RSGTAEEMKKLEF
-615 TDLSLMQLE
+615 ADLSLMLLE
-624 VLGKIKRGQT
+624 VTDEIKNVRQLKRF
-634 EVPNKE
+634 EQEDKRLLP
-640 KIADDDNIEITNVEK
+640 ADSV
-655 LKMYAQGMVSEKR
+655 GV
-668 IQDVQVTESYKND
+668 
-681 KHKFVLHTNLCQEI
+681 F

-714 GLLEILRR
+714 GLLEVLRR

-759 PEGVREVLADAAREE
+759 TEGVRKVLVDAVREE
-774 KAGIAVLEG
+774 QAGIAVLEG

-794 ETAASSWEIAKIT
+794 ETSASSWEIAEIT
-807 DTPAILL
+807 DTPAILV

-828 SGFLHFRE
+828 SGFLHFRKK
-836 DSQIAGVILNRVSS
+836 SHIAGVILNRVSS

-918 VAGMSLEGENKE
+918 VAGMLPLRIENKE
-930 KEKTERIERA
+930 KEKA
-940 EKTRKGSEKISPR
+940 ENESMEAESIAKFPACQEQKVTSR

-967 YQENFR
+967 YQENFH

-988 RDKKIPEGVNGLL
+988 RDKKIPDRVDGLL

-1009 YARELAENA
+1009 YARELAKNT
-1018 AMRESVRR
+1018 AMRESIRR

-1063 FNAYRTDR
+1063 FDAYRTNR

-1080 LTPSGQEIHGHEF
+1080 LTSSGQEIHGHEF
-1093 HYWESEEP
+1093 HYWESEDP

-1122 GAQIGGFPHL
+1122 GGQIGGFPHL
-1132 YYASCPEFLRGWL
+1132 YYASCPDFLRKWL
-1145 NVCEKYSEDNGDKF
+1145 DVCAKGSQQKYIN

>member
-20 CSREKIPAWVSVAS
+20 CSREKIEAWVSVAS

-39 LLRED
+39 LLQEELMESGNAGNPD
-44 LLEAENVEN
+44 L
-53 AENLVQNHDMNGR
+53 NHNTC
-66 EKSADREGYLA
+66 LA
-77 KKNLKNASVSSAVKV
+77 KKNLKTVQASSVIKV

-99 HQMEEFIRN
+99 YQMEEFIRN
-108 QGIQLVIDATHPH
+108 QGIHLVIDATHPH
-121 AKLVSEE
+121 ARLVSEE
-128 IQEACRQTGIRLERC
+128 IQEACGRTGVRLERC
-143 LRAEGEQNRGRDWVE
+143 LRAEGEQNKARDWVE

-164 AVAFLSSVP
+164 AVSFLSSVS

-189 QIPEYPKR
+189 QIPDYQKR
-197 VYARVLPISG
+197 VYARVLPTSN
-207 VLKKCEE
+207 VLKKCEK

-228 FSTEMNA
+228 FSTEMNT

-258 EKMEA
+258 EKVEA
-263 ARANGTRV
+263 ARENGTRV

-278 ERGISLNEAMKVL
+278 EDGISLEEAMEVL
-291 KETDGRTIGE
+291 KKADEGNVGE
-301 REGIE
+301 
-306 SEIASAK
+306 
-313 SKKNIEGVDGE
+313 
-324 NQEKSNEV
+324 
-332 ENVPAG
+332 
-338 EEERKSGTDTVELE
+338 L
-352 ERNKIKPSKTQTV
+352 
-365 FVTAQKLACDT
+365 
-376 QKTHLILAGIGMGQ
+376 KTHLILAGIGMGQ
-390 PSQMTGEVLRAIRES
+390 PSQMTGEVLRSIRES

-418 ERALQDDLLINKE
+418 ERALQND
-431 GKIENRQKSATAVEK
+431 
-446 ERIPGNIRGSYVK
+446 VK
-459 CYKAYLPD
+459 YYKAYLPD
-467 DVIRIIS
+467 EVIQIVS
-474 EHPEWKQAV
+474 KHPEWKQAV

-497 KMAER
+497 RMAER

-515 ISCIS
+515 TSCVS

-529 WEDAAI
+529 WEDATI

-543 PVERVMK
+543 SVDRVMK
-550 HLCDPEEAANR
+550 RLCDPEEPAKR

-573 QFCKRLTQAGYGSVQ
+573 QFCERLTQAGYGNVQ

-602 RSGTAEEMGKLEF
+602 RSGTAEEMRKLEF
-615 TDLSLMQLE
+615 ADLSLMLLE
-624 VLGKIKRGQT
+624 VTDEIKNVKQLKRFEQ
-634 EVPNKE
+634 EDKRLLS
-640 KIADDDNIEITNVEK
+640 ADSV
-655 LKMYAQGMVSEKR
+655 GV
-668 IQDVQVTESYKND
+668 
-681 KHKFVLHTNLCQEI
+681 F

-759 PEGVREVLADAAREE
+759 AEGVRKVLVDAVREE
-774 KAGIAVLEG
+774 QAGIAVLEG

-794 ETAASSWEIAKIT
+794 ETSASSWEIAEIT
-807 DTPAILL
+807 DTPAILV

-828 SGFLHFRE
+828 SGFLHFRKK
-836 DSQIAGVILNRVSS
+836 SHIAGVILNRVSS

-918 VAGMSLEGENKE
+918 VAGMLPLRIENKE
-930 KEKTERIERA
+930 KEKA
-940 EKTRKGSEKISPR
+940 ENESMEAESIAKFPACQEQKVTSR

-988 RDKKIPEGVNGLL
+988 RDKKIPDRVDGLL

-1009 YARELAENA
+1009 YARELAKNA
-1018 AMRESVRR
+1018 AMRESIRR

-1063 FNAYRTDR
+1063 FDAYRTNR

-1080 LTPSGQEIHGHEF
+1080 LTSSGQEIHGHEF
-1093 HYWESEEP
+1093 HYWESEDP

-1122 GAQIGGFPHL
+1122 GGQIGGFPHL
-1132 YYASCPEFLRGWL
+1132 YYASCPDFLRKWL
-1145 NVCEKYSEDNGDKF
+1145 DVCAKGSQKKYIN

>member
-20 CSREKIPAWVSVAS
+20 CSREKIEAWVSVAS

-39 LLRED
+39 LLQEELMESGNAGNPD
-44 LLEAENVEN
+44 L
-53 AENLVQNHDMNGR
+53 NHNTC
-66 EKSADREGYLA
+66 LA
-77 KKNLKNASVSSAVKV
+77 KKSLKNVQASSVIKV

-99 HQMEEFIRN
+99 YQMEEFIRN
-108 QGIQLVIDATHPH
+108 QGIHLVIDATHPH
-121 AKLVSEE
+121 ARLVSEE
-128 IQEACRQTGIRLERC
+128 IQEACGRTGVRLERC
-143 LRAEGEQNRGRDWVE
+143 LRAEGEQNKARDWVE

-164 AVAFLSSVP
+164 AVSFLSSVS
-173 GVIFATT
+173 GVIFVTT

-189 QIPEYPKR
+189 QIPDYQKR
-197 VYARVLPISG
+197 VYARVLPTSN
-207 VLKKCEE
+207 VLKKCEK

-228 FSTEMNA
+228 FSTEMNT

-258 EKMEA
+258 EKVEA
-263 ARANGTRV
+263 ARENGTRV

-278 ERGISLNEAMKVL
+278 EDGISLEEAMEVL
-291 KETDGRTIGE
+291 KKADEGNVGE
-301 REGIE
+301 
-306 SEIASAK
+306 
-313 SKKNIEGVDGE
+313 
-324 NQEKSNEV
+324 
-332 ENVPAG
+332 
-338 EEERKSGTDTVELE
+338 L
-352 ERNKIKPSKTQTV
+352 
-365 FVTAQKLACDT
+365 
-376 QKTHLILAGIGMGQ
+376 KTHLILAGIGMGQ

-418 ERALQDDLLINKE
+418 ERALQNDLLISKE
-431 GKIENRQKSATAVEK
+431 GKAENRQESAAAVEK
-446 ERIPGNIRGSYVK
+446 ETK

-467 DVIRIIS
+467 DVIQIVS
-474 EHPEWKQAV
+474 KHPEWKQAV

-497 KMAER
+497 RMAER

-515 ISCIS
+515 TSCVS

-543 PVERVMK
+543 SVDRVMK
-550 HLCDPEEAANR
+550 RLCDPEEPAKR

-573 QFCKRLTQAGYGSVQ
+573 QFCERLTQAGYGNVQ

-602 RSGTAEEMGKLEF
+602 RSGTAEEMKKLEF
-615 TDLSLMQLE
+615 ADLSLMLLE
-624 VLGKIKRGQT
+624 VTDEIKNVKQLKRFEQEDKILL
-634 EVPNKE
+634 P
-640 KIADDDNIEITNVEK
+640 ADSV
-655 LKMYAQGMVSEKR
+655 GV
-668 IQDVQVTESYKND
+668 
-681 KHKFVLHTNLCQEI
+681 F

-714 GLLEILRR
+714 GLLEVLRR

-759 PEGVREVLADAAREE
+759 TEGVRKVLVDAVREE
-774 KAGIAVLEG
+774 QAGIAVLEG

-794 ETAASSWEIAKIT
+794 ETSASSWEIAEIT
-807 DTPAILL
+807 DTPAILV

-828 SGFLHFRE
+828 SGFLHFRKK
-836 DSQIAGVILNRVSS
+836 SHIAGVILNRVSS

-909 SIAVDRVLE
+909 SIAVERVLE
-918 VAGMSLEGENKE
+918 VAGMLPLRMENKE
-930 KEKTERIERA
+930 KEKA
-940 EKTRKGSEKISPR
+940 ENESMEAESIAKFPACQEQKVTSR

-967 YQENFR
+967 YQENLH

-988 RDKKIPEGVNGLL
+988 RDKKIPDRVDGLL

-1009 YARELAENA
+1009 YARELAKNA
-1018 AMRESVRR
+1018 AMRESIRR

-1051 DGKHWEMAGVYP
+1051 DGKHWEMAGVYQ
-1063 FNAYRTDR
+1063 FDAYRTNR

-1080 LTPSGQEIHGHEF
+1080 LTSSGQEIHGHEF
-1093 HYWESEEP
+1093 HYWESEDP

-1122 GAQIGGFPHL
+1122 GGQIGGFPHL
-1132 YYASCPEFLRGWL
+1132 YYASCPDFLRKWL
-1145 NVCEKYSEDNGDKF
+1145 DVCAKGSQKKYIN

>member
-20 CSREKIPAWVSVAS
+20 CSREKIEAWVSVAS

-39 LLRED
+39 LLQEE
-44 LLEAENVEN
+44 LMESGN
-53 AENLVQNHDMNGR
+53 AGNPDSNRNTC
-66 EKSADREGYLA
+66 LA
-77 KKNLKNASVSSAVKV
+77 KKNLKTVQASSVIKV

-99 HQMEEFIRN
+99 YQMEEFIRN
-108 QGIQLVIDATHPH
+108 QGIHLVIDATHPH
-121 AKLVSEE
+121 ARLVSEE
-128 IQEACRQTGIRLERC
+128 IQEACGRTGVRLERC
-143 LRAEGEQNRGRDWVE
+143 LRAEGEQNKARDWVE

-164 AVAFLSSVP
+164 AVSFLSSVS

-189 QIPEYPKR
+189 QIPDYQKR
-197 VYARVLPISG
+197 VYARVLPTSN
-207 VLKKCEE
+207 VLKKCEK

-228 FSTEMNA
+228 FSTEMNT

-258 EKMEA
+258 EKVEA
-263 ARANGTRV
+263 ARENGTRV

-278 ERGISLNEAMKVL
+278 ENGISLEEAMEVL
-291 KETDGRTIGE
+291 KKADEGKVGE
-301 REGIE
+301 
-306 SEIASAK
+306 
-313 SKKNIEGVDGE
+313 
-324 NQEKSNEV
+324 
-332 ENVPAG
+332 
-338 EEERKSGTDTVELE
+338 L
-352 ERNKIKPSKTQTV
+352 
-365 FVTAQKLACDT
+365 
-376 QKTHLILAGIGMGQ
+376 KTHLILAGIGMGQ
-390 PSQMTGEVLRAIRES
+390 PSQMTGEVLRSIRES

-418 ERALQDDLLINKE
+418 ERALQNDLLISKE
-431 GKIENRQKSATAVEK
+431 GKAENRLESAAAVEK
-446 ERIPGNIRGSYVK
+446 ERK

-467 DVIRIIS
+467 DVIQIVS
-474 EHPEWKQAV
+474 KHPEWKQAV

-497 KMAER
+497 RMAER

-515 ISCIS
+515 TSCVT

-543 PVERVMK
+543 SVDRVMK
-550 HLCDPEEAANR
+550 RLCDPEEPAKR

-573 QFCKRLTQAGYGSVQ
+573 QFCERLTQAGYGNVQ

-602 RSGTAEEMGKLEF
+602 RSGTAEEMKKLEF
-615 TDLSLMQLE
+615 ADLSLILLE
-624 VLGKIKRGQT
+624 VTDEIKNVKQLKRFEQ
-634 EVPNKE
+634 EDKRLLS
-640 KIADDDNIEITNVEK
+640 ADSV
-655 LKMYAQGMVSEKR
+655 GV
-668 IQDVQVTESYKND
+668 
-681 KHKFVLHTNLCQEI
+681 F

-714 GLLEILRR
+714 GLLEVLRR

-748 PGRNLDSFFLP
+748 PGRNLDSFFMP
-759 PEGVREVLADAAREE
+759 AEGVRKVLVDAVREE
-774 KAGIAVLEG
+774 QAGIAVLEG

-794 ETAASSWEIAKIT
+794 ETSASSWEIAEIT
-807 DTPAILL
+807 DTPAILV

-828 SGFLHFRE
+828 SGFLHFRKK
-836 DSQIAGVILNRVSS
+836 SHIAGVILNRVSS

-909 SIAVDRVLE
+909 SIAVERVLE
-918 VAGMSLEGENKE
+918 VAGMLPLRIENKE
-930 KEKTERIERA
+930 KEKA
-940 EKTRKGSEKISPR
+940 ENESMEAESIAKFPACQEQKVTSR

-988 RDKKIPEGVNGLL
+988 RDKKIPDRVDGLL

-1009 YARELAENA
+1009 YARELAKNA
-1018 AMRESVRR
+1018 AMRESIRR

-1063 FNAYRTDR
+1063 FDAYRTNR

-1080 LTPSGQEIHGHEF
+1080 LTSSGQEIHGHEF
-1093 HYWESEEP
+1093 HYWESEDP

-1122 GAQIGGFPHL
+1122 GGQIGGFPHL
-1132 YYASCPEFLRGWL
+1132 YYASCPDFLRKWL
-1145 NVCEKYSEDNGDKF
+1145 DECAKGSQQKYTN

>member
-20 CSREKIPAWVSVAS
+20 CSREKIEAWVSVAS

-39 LLRED
+39 LLQEELMESGNAGNPD
-44 LLEAENVEN
+44 LNYN
-53 AENLVQNHDMNGR
+53 TC
-66 EKSADREGYLA
+66 LA
-77 KKNLKNASVSSAVKV
+77 KKSLKNVQASSVIKV

-99 HQMEEFIRN
+99 YQMEEFIRN
-108 QGIQLVIDATHPH
+108 QGIHLVIDATHPH
-121 AKLVSEE
+121 ARLVSEE
-128 IQEACRQTGIRLERC
+128 IQEACGRTGVRLERC
-143 LRAEGEQNRGRDWVE
+143 LRTEGEQNKARDWVE

-164 AVAFLSSVP
+164 AVSFLSSVS

-189 QIPEYPKR
+189 QIPDYQKR
-197 VYARVLPISG
+197 VYARVLPTSN
-207 VLKKCEE
+207 VLKKCEK

-228 FSTEMNA
+228 FSTEMNT

-258 EKMEA
+258 EKVEA
-263 ARANGTRV
+263 ARENGTRV

-278 ERGISLNEAMKVL
+278 EDGISLEEAMEVL
-291 KETDGRTIGE
+291 KKADEGNVGE
-301 REGIE
+301 REGRDGEDIE
-306 SEIASAK
+306 REIASAK
-313 SKKNIEGVDGE
+313 RKKNIEGVDGE
-324 NQEKSNEV
+324 NQRKSN
-332 ENVPAG
+332 A
-338 EEERKSGTDTVELE
+338 VEL
-352 ERNKIKPSKTQTV
+352 
-365 FVTAQKLACDT
+365 
-376 QKTHLILAGIGMGQ
+376 KTHLILAGIGMGQ

-418 ERALQDDLLINKE
+418 ERALQNDLLISKE
-431 GKIENRQKSATAVEK
+431 GKAENRQESAAAVEK
-446 ERIPGNIRGSYVK
+446 ETK

-467 DVIRIIS
+467 DVIQIVS
-474 EHPEWKQAV
+474 KHPEWKRAV

-497 KMAER
+497 RMAER

-515 ISCIS
+515 TSCVS

-543 PVERVMK
+543 SVDRVMK
-550 HLCDPEEAANR
+550 RLCDPEEPAKR

-573 QFCKRLTQAGYGSVQ
+573 QFCERLTQAGYGNVQ

-602 RSGTAEEMGKLEF
+602 RSGTAEEMKKLEF
-615 TDLSLMQLE
+615 ADLSLMLLE
-624 VLGKIKRGQT
+624 VTDEIKNVKQLKRFKQEDKRLLPADSV
-634 EVPNKE
+634 EV
-640 KIADDDNIEITNVEK
+640 
-655 LKMYAQGMVSEKR
+655 
-668 IQDVQVTESYKND
+668 
-681 KHKFVLHTNLCQEI
+681 F

-714 GLLEILRR
+714 GLLEVLRR

-759 PEGVREVLADAAREE
+759 AEGVREVLVDAVREE
-774 KAGIAVLEG
+774 QAGIAVLEG

-794 ETAASSWEIAKIT
+794 ETSASSWEIAEIT
-807 DTPAILL
+807 DTPAILV

-828 SGFLHFRE
+828 SGFLHFRKK
-836 DSQIAGVILNRVSS
+836 SHIAGVILNRVSS

-909 SIAVDRVLE
+909 SIAVERVLE
-918 VAGMSLEGENKE
+918 VAGMLSLRIENKE
-930 KEKTERIERA
+930 KEKA
-940 EKTRKGSEKISPR
+940 ENESMEAESIAKFPACQEQKVTSR

-967 YQENFR
+967 YQENFH

-988 RDKKIPEGVNGLL
+988 RDKKIPDRVDGLL

-1009 YARELAENA
+1009 YARELAKNA
-1018 AMRESVRR
+1018 AMRESIRR

-1063 FNAYRTDR
+1063 FDAYRTNR

-1080 LTPSGQEIHGHEF
+1080 LTSSGQEIHGHEF
-1093 HYWESEEP
+1093 HYWESEDP

-1122 GAQIGGFPHL
+1122 GGQIGGFPHL
-1132 YYASCPEFLRGWL
+1132 YYASCPDFLRKWL
-1145 NVCEKYSEDNGDKF
+1145 DVCAKGSQKKYIN

>member
-20 CSREKIPAWVSVAS
+20 CSREKIEAWVSVAS

-39 LLRED
+39 LLQEELMESGNAGNQD
-44 LLEAENVEN
+44 L
-53 AENLVQNHDMNGR
+53 NHNTC
-66 EKSADREGYLA
+66 LA
-77 KKNLKNASVSSAVKV
+77 KKNLKTVQASSVIKV

-99 HQMEEFIRN
+99 YQMEEFIRN
-108 QGIQLVIDATHPH
+108 QGIHLVIDATHPH
-121 AKLVSEE
+121 ARLVSEE
-128 IQEACRQTGIRLERC
+128 IQEACGRTGVRLERC
-143 LRAEGEQNRGRDWVE
+143 LRAEGEQNKARDWVE

-164 AVAFLSSVP
+164 AVSFLSSVS

-189 QIPEYPKR
+189 QIPDYQKR
-197 VYARVLPISG
+197 VYARVLPTSN
-207 VLKKCEE
+207 VLKKCEK

-228 FSTEMNA
+228 FSTEMNT
-235 LFLRQ
+235 LFLRE

-258 EKMEA
+258 EKVEA
-263 ARANGTRV
+263 ARENGTRV

-278 ERGISLNEAMKVL
+278 EDGISLEEAMEVL
-291 KETDGRTIGE
+291 KKADEGKVGE
-301 REGIE
+301 
-306 SEIASAK
+306 
-313 SKKNIEGVDGE
+313 
-324 NQEKSNEV
+324 
-332 ENVPAG
+332 
-338 EEERKSGTDTVELE
+338 L
-352 ERNKIKPSKTQTV
+352 
-365 FVTAQKLACDT
+365 
-376 QKTHLILAGIGMGQ
+376 KTHLILAGIGMGQ

-418 ERALQDDLLINKE
+418 ERALQNNLLISKE
-431 GKIENRQKSATAVEK
+431 GKAENRQKSAAAVEK
-446 ERIPGNIRGSYVK
+446 ERK

-467 DVIRIIS
+467 DVIQIVS
-474 EHPEWKQAV
+474 KHPEWKQAV

-497 KMAER
+497 RMAER

-515 ISCIS
+515 TSCVS
-520 YLAARLGTH
+520 YLSARLGTH

-543 PVERVMK
+543 SVDRVMK
-550 HLCDPEEAANR
+550 RLCDPEEPAKR

-573 QFCKRLTQAGYGSVQ
+573 QFCERLTQAGYGNVQ

-602 RSGTAEEMGKLEF
+602 RSGTAEEMKKLEF
-615 TDLSLMQLE
+615 ADLSLMLLE
-624 VLGKIKRGQT
+624 VTDEIKNVKQLKRFEQ
-634 EVPNKE
+634 EDKLLLP
-640 KIADDDNIEITNVEK
+640 ADSV
-655 LKMYAQGMVSEKR
+655 GV
-668 IQDVQVTESYKND
+668 
-681 KHKFVLHTNLCQEI
+681 F

-714 GLLEILRR
+714 GLLEVLRR

-759 PEGVREVLADAAREE
+759 AEGVRKVLVDAVREE
-774 KAGIAVLEG
+774 QAEIAVLEG

-794 ETAASSWEIAKIT
+794 ETSASSWEIAEIT
-807 DTPAILL
+807 DTPAILV

-828 SGFLHFRE
+828 SGFLHFRKK
-836 DSQIAGVILNRVSS
+836 SHIAGVILNRVSS

-909 SIAVDRVLE
+909 SIAVEQVLE
-918 VAGMSLEGENKE
+918 VAGMLPLRIENKE
-930 KEKTERIERA
+930 KEKA
-940 EKTRKGSEKISPR
+940 ENESMEAESIAKFPACQEQKVTSR

-988 RDKKIPEGVNGLL
+988 RDKKIPNRVDGLL

-1018 AMRESVRR
+1018 AMRESIRR

-1063 FNAYRTDR
+1063 FDAYRTNR

-1080 LTPSGQEIHGHEF
+1080 LTSSGQEIHGHEF
-1093 HYWESEEP
+1093 HYWESEDP

-1122 GAQIGGFPHL
+1122 GGQIGGFPHL
-1132 YYASCPEFLRGWL
+1132 YYASCPDFLRKWL
-1145 NVCEKYSEDNGDKF
+1145 DVCAKGSQQKYIN

>member
-20 CSREKIPAWVSVAS
+20 CSREKIEAWVSVAS

-39 LLRED
+39 LLQEELMESGNAGNPD
-44 LLEAENVEN
+44 L
-53 AENLVQNHDMNGR
+53 NHNTC
-66 EKSADREGYLA
+66 LA
-77 KKNLKNASVSSAVKV
+77 KKNLKTVQASSVIKV

-99 HQMEEFIRN
+99 YQMEEFIRN
-108 QGIQLVIDATHPH
+108 QGIHLVIDATHPH
-121 AKLVSEE
+121 ARLVSEE
-128 IQEACRQTGIRLERC
+128 IQEACGRTGVRLERC
-143 LRAEGEQNRGRDWVE
+143 LRAEGEQNKARDWVE

-164 AVAFLSSVP
+164 AVSFLSSVS

-189 QIPEYPKR
+189 QIPDYQKR
-197 VYARVLPISG
+197 VYARVLPTSN
-207 VLKKCEE
+207 VLKKCEK

-228 FSTEMNA
+228 FSTEMNT

-258 EKMEA
+258 EKVEA
-263 ARANGTRV
+263 ARENGTRV

-278 ERGISLNEAMKVL
+278 EDGISLEEAMEVL
-291 KETDGRTIGE
+291 KKADEGKVGE
-301 REGIE
+301 
-306 SEIASAK
+306 
-313 SKKNIEGVDGE
+313 
-324 NQEKSNEV
+324 
-332 ENVPAG
+332 
-338 EEERKSGTDTVELE
+338 L
-352 ERNKIKPSKTQTV
+352 
-365 FVTAQKLACDT
+365 
-376 QKTHLILAGIGMGQ
+376 KTHLILAGIGMGQ

-418 ERALQDDLLINKE
+418 ERALKNDLLISKE
-431 GKIENRQKSATAVEK
+431 GKTENRQESAAAVEK
-446 ERIPGNIRGSYVK
+446 ERK

-467 DVIRIIS
+467 DVIQIVS
-474 EHPEWKQAV
+474 KHPEWKQAV

-497 KMAER
+497 RMAER

-515 ISCIS
+515 TSCVS

-543 PVERVMK
+543 SVDRVMK
-550 HLCDPEEAANR
+550 RLCDPEEPAKR

-573 QFCKRLTQAGYGSVQ
+573 QFCERLTQAGYGNVQ

-602 RSGTAEEMGKLEF
+602 RSGTAEEMKKLEF
-615 TDLSLMQLE
+615 ADLSLMLLE
-624 VLGKIKRGQT
+624 VTDEIKNVKQLKRFEQ
-634 EVPNKE
+634 EDKRLLP
-640 KIADDDNIEITNVEK
+640 ADSV
-655 LKMYAQGMVSEKR
+655 GV
-668 IQDVQVTESYKND
+668 
-681 KHKFVLHTNLCQEI
+681 F

-714 GLLEILRR
+714 GLLEVLRR

-748 PGRNLDSFFLP
+748 PGRNLDSFFMP
-759 PEGVREVLADAAREE
+759 AEGVRKVLVDAVREE
-774 KAGIAVLEG
+774 QAGIAVLEG

-794 ETAASSWEIAKIT
+794 ETSASSWEIAEIT
-807 DTPAILL
+807 DTPAILV

-828 SGFLHFRE
+828 SGFLHFRKK
-836 DSQIAGVILNRVSS
+836 SHIAGVILNRVSS

-909 SIAVDRVLE
+909 SIAVEQVLE
-918 VAGMSLEGENKE
+918 VAGMLPLRIENKE
-930 KEKTERIERA
+930 KEKA
-940 EKTRKGSEKISPR
+940 ENESMEAESIAKFPACQEQKVTSR

-988 RDKKIPEGVNGLL
+988 RDKKIPDRVDGLL

-1009 YARELAENA
+1009 YARELAKNA
-1018 AMRESVRR
+1018 AMRESIRR

-1041 LYLHRTLEGS
+1041 LYLHRMLEGS

-1063 FNAYRTDR
+1063 FDAYRTNR

-1080 LTPSGQEIHGHEF
+1080 LTSSGQEIHGHEF
-1093 HYWESEEP
+1093 HYWESEDP

-1122 GAQIGGFPHL
+1122 GGQIGGFPHL
-1132 YYASCPEFLRGWL
+1132 YYASCPDFLRKWL
-1145 NVCEKYSEDNGDKF
+1145 DVCAKGSQQKYIN

>member
-20 CSREKIPAWVSVAS
+20 CSREKIEAWVSVAS

-39 LLRED
+39 LLQEELMESGNAGNPD
-44 LLEAENVEN
+44 L
-53 AENLVQNHDMNGR
+53 NHNTC
-66 EKSADREGYLA
+66 LA
-77 KKNLKNASVSSAVKV
+77 KKNLKTVQASSVIKV

-99 HQMEEFIRN
+99 YQMEEFIRN
-108 QGIQLVIDATHPH
+108 QGIHLVIDATHPH
-121 AKLVSEE
+121 ARLVSEE
-128 IQEACRQTGIRLERC
+128 IQEACGRTGVRLERC
-143 LRAEGEQNRGRDWVE
+143 LRAEGEQNKARDWVE

-164 AVAFLSSVP
+164 AVSFLSSVS

-180 GSKELEALC
+180 GSKELEVLC
-189 QIPEYPKR
+189 QIPDYQKR
-197 VYARVLPISG
+197 VYARVLPTSN
-207 VLKKCEE
+207 VLKKCEK

-228 FSTEMNA
+228 FSTEMNT

-258 EKMEA
+258 EKVEA
-263 ARANGTRV
+263 ARENGTRV

-278 ERGISLNEAMKVL
+278 EDGISLEEAMEVL
-291 KETDGRTIGE
+291 KKADEGKVGE
-301 REGIE
+301 
-306 SEIASAK
+306 
-313 SKKNIEGVDGE
+313 
-324 NQEKSNEV
+324 
-332 ENVPAG
+332 
-338 EEERKSGTDTVELE
+338 L
-352 ERNKIKPSKTQTV
+352 
-365 FVTAQKLACDT
+365 
-376 QKTHLILAGIGMGQ
+376 KTHLILAGIGMGQ

-418 ERALQDDLLINKE
+418 ERALQNDLLISKE
-431 GKIENRQKSATAVEK
+431 GKAENRQESAAAVEK
-446 ERIPGNIRGSYVK
+446 ETK

-467 DVIRIIS
+467 DVIQIVS
-474 EHPEWKQAV
+474 KHPEWKQAV

-497 KMAER
+497 RMAER

-515 ISCIS
+515 TSCVS
-520 YLAARLGTH
+520 YLSARLGTH

-543 PVERVMK
+543 SVDRVMK
-550 HLCDPEEAANR
+550 RLCDPEEPAKR

-573 QFCKRLTQAGYGSVQ
+573 QFCERLTQAGYGNVQ

-602 RSGTAEEMGKLEF
+602 RSGTAEEMKKLEF
-615 TDLSLMQLE
+615 ADLSLMLLE
-624 VLGKIKRGQT
+624 VTDEIKNVKQLKRFEQ
-634 EVPNKE
+634 EDKRLLP
-640 KIADDDNIEITNVEK
+640 ADSV
-655 LKMYAQGMVSEKR
+655 GV
-668 IQDVQVTESYKND
+668 
-681 KHKFVLHTNLCQEI
+681 F

-714 GLLEILRR
+714 GLLEVLRR

-759 PEGVREVLADAAREE
+759 AEGVRKVLVDAVREE
-774 KAGIAVLEG
+774 QAEIAVLEG

-794 ETAASSWEIAKIT
+794 ETSASSWEIAEIT
-807 DTPAILL
+807 DTPAILV

-828 SGFLHFRE
+828 SGFLHFRKK
-836 DSQIAGVILNRVSS
+836 SHIAGVILNRVSS

-918 VAGMSLEGENKE
+918 VAGMLPLRIENKE
-930 KEKTERIERA
+930 KEKA
-940 EKTRKGSEKISPR
+940 ENESMEAESIAKFPACQEQKVTSR

-988 RDKKIPEGVNGLL
+988 RDKKIPDRVDGLL

-1009 YARELAENA
+1009 YARELAKNA
-1018 AMRESVRR
+1018 AMRESIRR

-1063 FNAYRTDR
+1063 FDAYRTNR

-1080 LTPSGQEIHGHEF
+1080 LTSSGQEIHGHEF
-1093 HYWESEEP
+1093 HYWESEDP

-1122 GAQIGGFPHL
+1122 GGQIGGFPHL
-1132 YYASCPEFLRGWL
+1132 YYASCPDFLRKWL
-1145 NVCEKYSEDNGDKF
+1145 DVCAKGSQKKYIN

>member
-20 CSREKIPAWVSVAS
+20 CSREKIEAWVSVAS

-39 LLRED
+39 LLQEELMESGNAGNPD
-44 LLEAENVEN
+44 L
-53 AENLVQNHDMNGR
+53 NHNTKESG
-66 EKSADREGYLA
+66 ECADKEICFA
-77 KKNLKNASVSSAVKV
+77 KKNLKNVQASSAVKV

-99 HQMEEFIRN
+99 YQMEEFIRN
-108 QGIQLVIDATHPH
+108 QGIHLVIDATHPH
-121 AKLVSEE
+121 ARLVSEE
-128 IQEACRQTGIRLERC
+128 IQEACRRTDVRLERC
-143 LRAEGEQNRGRDWVE
+143 LRAEGEQNKSRDWVE

-164 AVAFLSSVP
+164 AVSFLSSVS

-189 QIPEYPKR
+189 QIPDYQKR
-197 VYARVLPISG
+197 VYARVLPTSN

-228 FSTEMNA
+228 FSTEMNM

-258 EKMEA
+258 EKVEA
-263 ARANGTRV
+263 ARENETRV

-278 ERGISLNEAMKVL
+278 ENGISLEEAMEVL
-291 KETDGRTIGE
+291 KKTAEGKVGE
-301 REGIE
+301 
-306 SEIASAK
+306 
-313 SKKNIEGVDGE
+313 
-324 NQEKSNEV
+324 
-332 ENVPAG
+332 
-338 EEERKSGTDTVELE
+338 L
-352 ERNKIKPSKTQTV
+352 
-365 FVTAQKLACDT
+365 
-376 QKTHLILAGIGMGQ
+376 KTHLILAGIGMGQ

-418 ERALQDDLLINKE
+418 EKALQNDLLISKE
-431 GKIENRQKSATAVEK
+431 GKAENRQKSAATVEK
-446 ERIPGNIRGSYVK
+446 ETK

-467 DVIRIIS
+467 DVIQIVS

-483 ILYSGDTGFFSGAS
+483 ILYSGDAGFFSGAS

-515 ISCIS
+515 TSCVS

-543 PVERVMK
+543 SVERVMK
-550 HLCDPEEAANR
+550 RLCDPEEPAKR

-573 QFCKRLTQAGYGSVQ
+573 QFCERLTQAGYGNVQ

-602 RSGTAEEMGKLEF
+602 RSGTAEEMRKLEF
-615 TDLSLMQLE
+615 ADLSLMLLE
-624 VLGKIKRGQT
+624 VTDEIKNVKQLKRFEQ
-634 EVPNKE
+634 EDKRLLP
-640 KIADDDNIEITNVEK
+640 ADSVG
-655 LKMYAQGMVSEKR
+655 A
-668 IQDVQVTESYKND
+668 
-681 KHKFVLHTNLCQEI
+681 F

-759 PEGVREVLADAAREE
+759 PEGVREVLADAVREE
-774 KAGIAVLEG
+774 QAGIAVLEG

-794 ETAASSWEIAKIT
+794 ETSASSWEIAEIT
-807 DTPAILL
+807 DTPAILV

-828 SGFLHFRE
+828 SGFLHFRKN
-836 DSQIAGVILNRVSS
+836 SHIAGVILNRVSS

-858 AVEEAS
+858 AVEAAS

-909 SIAVDRVLE
+909 SIAVERVLE
-918 VAGMSLEGENKE
+918 VAGMPFERESKGKE
-930 KEKTERIERA
+930 KA
-940 EKTRKGSEKISPR
+940 EKESMEAESIAKFPACQEQKVTSRL
-953 VRIGVARDEAFCFY
+953 RIGVARDEAFCFY

-988 RDKKIPEGVNGLL
+988 RDKKIPDGVNGLL

-1018 AMRESVRR
+1018 AMRESVRQ
-1026 SIAAGMPFLAECGGF
+1026 SIAAGMPYLAECGGF

-1063 FNAYRTDR
+1063 FDAYRTNR

-1093 HYWESEEP
+1093 HYWESEDP

-1145 NVCEKYSEDNGDKF
+1145 DVCAKESQQKYIN

>member
-20 CSREKIPAWVSVAS
+20 CSREKIEAWVSVAS

-39 LLRED
+39 LLQEELMESGNAGNPD
-44 LLEAENVEN
+44 L
-53 AENLVQNHDMNGR
+53 NHNTC
-66 EKSADREGYLA
+66 LA
-77 KKNLKNASVSSAVKV
+77 KKSLKNVQASSVIKV

-99 HQMEEFIRN
+99 YQMEEFIRN
-108 QGIQLVIDATHPH
+108 QGIHLVIDATHPH
-121 AKLVSEE
+121 ARLVSEE
-128 IQEACRQTGIRLERC
+128 IQEACGRTGVRLERC
-143 LRAEGEQNRGRDWVE
+143 LRAEGEQNKARDWVE

-164 AVAFLSSVP
+164 AVSFLSSVS

-189 QIPEYPKR
+189 QIPDYQKR
-197 VYARVLPISG
+197 VYARVLPTSN
-207 VLKKCEE
+207 VLKKCEK

-228 FSTEMNA
+228 FSTEMNT

-258 EKMEA
+258 EKVEA
-263 ARANGTRV
+263 ARENGTRV
-271 VVIRRPE
+271 VVLRRPE
-278 ERGISLNEAMKVL
+278 EDGISLEEAMEVL
-291 KETDGRTIGE
+291 KKADEGNVGE
-301 REGIE
+301 
-306 SEIASAK
+306 
-313 SKKNIEGVDGE
+313 
-324 NQEKSNEV
+324 
-332 ENVPAG
+332 
-338 EEERKSGTDTVELE
+338 L
-352 ERNKIKPSKTQTV
+352 
-365 FVTAQKLACDT
+365 
-376 QKTHLILAGIGMGQ
+376 KTHLILAGIGMGQ

-418 ERALQDDLLINKE
+418 ERALQNDLLISKE
-431 GKIENRQKSATAVEK
+431 GKAENRQESAAAVEK
-446 ERIPGNIRGSYVK
+446 ERK

-467 DVIRIIS
+467 DVIQIVS

-497 KMAER
+497 RMAER

-515 ISCIS
+515 TSCVS

-543 PVERVMK
+543 SVDRVMK
-550 HLCDPEEAANR
+550 RLCDPEEPAKR

-573 QFCKRLTQAGYGSVQ
+573 QFCERLTQAGYGNVQ

-602 RSGTAEEMGKLEF
+602 RSGTAEEMKKLEF
-615 TDLSLMQLE
+615 ADLSLMLLE
-624 VLGKIKRGQT
+624 VTDEIKNVKQLKRFEQ
-634 EVPNKE
+634 EDKRLLP
-640 KIADDDNIEITNVEK
+640 ADSV
-655 LKMYAQGMVSEKR
+655 GV
-668 IQDVQVTESYKND
+668 
-681 KHKFVLHTNLCQEI
+681 F

-714 GLLEILRR
+714 GLLEVLRR

-759 PEGVREVLADAAREE
+759 AEGVREVLVDVVREE
-774 KAGIAVLEG
+774 QAGIAVLEG

-794 ETAASSWEIAKIT
+794 ETSASSWEIAEIT
-807 DTPAILL
+807 DTPAILV

-836 DSQIAGVILNRVSS
+836 KSHIAGVILNRVSS

-864 GLPVL
+864 RLPVL

-875 EEYRMESRHLGLFL
+875 EEYHMESRHLGLFL

-909 SIAVDRVLE
+909 SIAVERVLE
-918 VAGMSLEGENKE
+918 VAGMLPLRIENKE
-930 KEKTERIERA
+930 KEKA
-940 EKTRKGSEKISPR
+940 ENESMEAESIAKFPACQEQKVTSR

-988 RDKKIPEGVNGLL
+988 RDKKIPDRVDGLL

-1009 YARELAENA
+1009 YARELAKNA
-1018 AMRESVRR
+1018 AMRESIRR

-1063 FNAYRTDR
+1063 FDAYRTNR

-1080 LTPSGQEIHGHEF
+1080 LTSSGQEIHGHEF
-1093 HYWESEEP
+1093 HYWESEDP

-1122 GAQIGGFPHL
+1122 GGQIGGFPHL
-1132 YYASCPEFLRGWL
+1132 YYASCPDFLRKWL
-1145 NVCEKYSEDNGDKF
+1145 DVCAKGSQKKYIN

>member
-20 CSREKIPAWVSVAS
+20 CSREKIEAWVSVAS

-39 LLRED
+39 LLQEELMESGNAGNPD
-44 LLEAENVEN
+44 L
-53 AENLVQNHDMNGR
+53 NHNTC
-66 EKSADREGYLA
+66 LA
-77 KKNLKNASVSSAVKV
+77 KKNLKTVQASSVIKV

-99 HQMEEFIRN
+99 YQMEEFIRN
-108 QGIQLVIDATHPH
+108 QGIHLVIDATHPH
-121 AKLVSEE
+121 ARLVSEE
-128 IQEACRQTGIRLERC
+128 IQEACGRTGVRLERC
-143 LRAEGEQNRGRDWVE
+143 LRAGGEQNKARDWVE

-164 AVAFLSSVP
+164 AVSFLSSVS

-180 GSKELEALC
+180 GSKELEVLC
-189 QIPEYPKR
+189 QIPDYQKR
-197 VYARVLPISG
+197 VYARVLPTSN
-207 VLKKCEE
+207 VLKKCEK

-228 FSTEMNA
+228 FSTEMNT

-258 EKMEA
+258 EKVEA
-263 ARANGTRV
+263 ARENGTRV

-278 ERGISLNEAMKVL
+278 EDGISLEEAMEVL
-291 KETDGRTIGE
+291 KKADEGNVGE
-301 REGIE
+301 
-306 SEIASAK
+306 
-313 SKKNIEGVDGE
+313 
-324 NQEKSNEV
+324 
-332 ENVPAG
+332 
-338 EEERKSGTDTVELE
+338 L
-352 ERNKIKPSKTQTV
+352 
-365 FVTAQKLACDT
+365 
-376 QKTHLILAGIGMGQ
+376 KTHLILAGIGMGQ

-418 ERALQDDLLINKE
+418 ERALQNDLLISKE
-431 GKIENRQKSATAVEK
+431 GKAENRQESAAAVEK
-446 ERIPGNIRGSYVK
+446 ERK

-467 DVIRIIS
+467 DVIQIVS
-474 EHPEWKQAV
+474 KHPEWKQAV

-497 KMAER
+497 RMAER

-515 ISCIS
+515 TSCVS

-543 PVERVMK
+543 SVDRVMK
-550 HLCDPEEAANR
+550 RLCDPEEPAKR

-573 QFCKRLTQAGYGSVQ
+573 QFCERLTQAGYGNVQ

-602 RSGTAEEMGKLEF
+602 RSGTAEEMKKLEF
-615 TDLSLMQLE
+615 ADLSLILLE
-624 VLGKIKRGQT
+624 VTDEIKNVKQLKRFEQ
-634 EVPNKE
+634 EDKRLLP
-640 KIADDDNIEITNVEK
+640 ADSV
-655 LKMYAQGMVSEKR
+655 GV
-668 IQDVQVTESYKND
+668 
-681 KHKFVLHTNLCQEI
+681 F

-714 GLLEILRR
+714 GLLEVLRR

-759 PEGVREVLADAAREE
+759 AEGVRKVLVDAVREE
-774 KAGIAVLEG
+774 QAGIAVLEG

-794 ETAASSWEIAKIT
+794 ETSASSWEIAEIT
-807 DTPAILL
+807 DTPAILV
-814 LDCKGASLSAAAMA
+814 LDCKGSSLSAAAMA
-828 SGFLHFRE
+828 SGFLHFRKK
-836 DSQIAGVILNRVSS
+836 SHIAGVILNRVSS

-909 SIAVDRVLE
+909 SIAVERVLE
-918 VAGMSLEGENKE
+918 VAGMLPLRIENKE
-930 KEKTERIERA
+930 KEKA
-940 EKTRKGSEKISPR
+940 ENESMEAESIAKFPACQEQKVTSR

-988 RDKKIPEGVNGLL
+988 RDKKIPDRVDGLL

-1009 YARELAENA
+1009 YARELAKNA
-1018 AMRESVRR
+1018 AMRESIRR

-1063 FNAYRTDR
+1063 FDAYRTNR

-1080 LTPSGQEIHGHEF
+1080 LTSSGQEIHGHEF
-1093 HYWESEEP
+1093 HYWESEDP

-1122 GAQIGGFPHL
+1122 GGQIGGFPHL
-1132 YYASCPEFLRGWL
+1132 YYASCPDFLRKWL
-1145 NVCEKYSEDNGDKF
+1145 DVCAKGSQQKYIN

>member
-20 CSREKIPAWVSVAS
+20 CSREKIEAWVSVAS

-39 LLRED
+39 LLQEELMESGNAGNPD
-44 LLEAENVEN
+44 L
-53 AENLVQNHDMNGR
+53 NHNTC
-66 EKSADREGYLA
+66 LA
-77 KKNLKNASVSSAVKV
+77 KKNLKTVQASSVIKV

-99 HQMEEFIRN
+99 YQMEEFIRN
-108 QGIQLVIDATHPH
+108 QGIHLVIDATHPH
-121 AKLVSEE
+121 ARLVSEE
-128 IQEACRQTGIRLERC
+128 IQEACGRTGVRLERC
-143 LRAEGEQNRGRDWVE
+143 LRAEGEQNKARDWVE

-164 AVAFLSSVP
+164 AVSFLSSVS

-189 QIPEYPKR
+189 QIPDYQKR
-197 VYARVLPISG
+197 VYARVLPTSN
-207 VLKKCEE
+207 VLKKCEN

-228 FSTEMNA
+228 FSTEMNT

-258 EKMEA
+258 EKVEA
-263 ARANGTRV
+263 ARENGTRV

-278 ERGISLNEAMKVL
+278 EDGISLEEAMEVL
-291 KETDGRTIGE
+291 KKADEGKVGE
-301 REGIE
+301 
-306 SEIASAK
+306 
-313 SKKNIEGVDGE
+313 
-324 NQEKSNEV
+324 
-332 ENVPAG
+332 
-338 EEERKSGTDTVELE
+338 L
-352 ERNKIKPSKTQTV
+352 
-365 FVTAQKLACDT
+365 
-376 QKTHLILAGIGMGQ
+376 KTHLILAGIGMGQ
-390 PSQMTGEVLRAIRES
+390 PSQMTGEVLRAIREG

-418 ERALQDDLLINKE
+418 ERALQDDLLISKE
-431 GKIENRQKSATAVEK
+431 GKAENRQESAAAVEK
-446 ERIPGNIRGSYVK
+446 ETK

-467 DVIRIIS
+467 DVIQIVS

-515 ISCIS
+515 TSCVS

-529 WEDAAI
+529 WEDATI

-543 PVERVMK
+543 SVDRVMK
-550 HLCDPEEAANR
+550 RLCDPEEPAKR

-573 QFCKRLTQAGYGSVQ
+573 QFCERLTQVGYGNVQ

-602 RSGTAEEMGKLEF
+602 RSGTAEEMRKLEF
-615 TDLSLMQLE
+615 ADLSLMLLE
-624 VLGKIKRGQT
+624 VTDEIKNVKQLKRFEQ
-634 EVPNKE
+634 EDKRLLP
-640 KIADDDNIEITNVEK
+640 ADSV
-655 LKMYAQGMVSEKR
+655 GV
-668 IQDVQVTESYKND
+668 
-681 KHKFVLHTNLCQEI
+681 F

-759 PEGVREVLADAAREE
+759 AEGVRKVLADAVREE
-774 KAGIAVLEG
+774 QAGIAVLEG

-794 ETAASSWEIAKIT
+794 ETSASSWEIAEIT
-807 DTPAILL
+807 DTPAILV

-828 SGFLHFRE
+828 SGFLHFRKK
-836 DSQIAGVILNRVSS
+836 SHIAGVILNRVSS

-918 VAGMSLEGENKE
+918 VAGMLPLRIENKE
-930 KEKTERIERA
+930 KEKA
-940 EKTRKGSEKISPR
+940 ENESMEAESIAKFPACQEQKVTSR

-988 RDKKIPEGVNGLL
+988 RDKKIPDGVNGLL

-1009 YARELAENA
+1009 YARELAGNA
-1018 AMRESVRR
+1018 AMRESVRQ
-1026 SIAAGMPFLAECGGF
+1026 SIAAGMPYLAECGGF

-1063 FNAYRTDR
+1063 FDAYRTNR

-1093 HYWESEEP
+1093 HYWESEDP

-1145 NVCEKYSEDNGDKF
+1145 DVCAKESQQKYIN